1 MASASDF
8 LKKRTAAR
16 QQAESIQSSDKTPL
30 GKNDDGT
37 VTRASNFLRNKA
49 AERRA
54 VIDQQYGK
62 DAYGGSGRYEADKAQ
77 GFNSWLESVNGL
89 SSQLGSDYQS
99 RDGKFQ
105 SAADFGKYRDDNDA
119 RISVM
124 QNRANAYRTYF
135 QDNREIYGEDAV
147 NGVLSTLDQGS
158 KYLEELRGGL
168 NSEYDF
174 WSQFKDENDYNTY
187 QRGKEYAAL
196 AEKPDFAEKSQY
208 KSTANGQEKFNAWSG
223 TYSNSGFDDIAYDY
237 INRNEEARSRQ
248 MLSDIQSNAS
258 LLGLDNSERREMTD
272 DEIATFNYLY
282 AQDSAN
288 GDAEHKNAY
297 AYIDYLTG
305 DLNYRQRAKAEE
317 EWAAYAKEH
326 PVGSSAFSVLESPLK
341 GLSYLGQA
349 ADYLSDGE
357 IDQNAG
363 YNKFSYINSAIR
375 NEVNTIVEDNWGGV
389 GSFAYQTGMSMGDF
403 LLNTAIT
410 GGNQALSLAIMGTGA
425 AADATI
431 SAKDRGLSDNQAF
444 ALGTIA
450 GAAEI
455 ITEKVSLDALLDK
468 TALTKSAMGYF
479 LKNTLAEGSEEVGSD
494 IINLVADVLI
504 SKDKSEWQTSIDAY
518 EAEGMTEK
526 EAFWRA
532 VRDQAENM
540 GLDFLGGAVSG
551 GVMSGAG
558 IAINAGLN
566 EYGARRTGAEFQA
579 MGDDVVQ
586 ATIQEGLASDPSTQS
601 YKLAVQLQQKLDA
614 GQTLTN
620 AEIGRLYQANVQ
632 AIDAEDGSGDLL
644 LRAAE
649 EVTQKGRVTNNT
661 AIDILS
667 NPTAINTL
675 TQEAGL
681 NISEDMSKSQQ
692 RKAVKNAVATLAR
705 TQSDVS
711 TNARETAP
719 AATEARQAATQETVR
734 PAMQVEQ
741 QRPAAQ
747 QAYDIRRVRDAA
759 ASLGENGAKALSASY
774 DGSVRADD
782 YYAGFASYYEAGIN
796 GADMAKVDS
805 DYGSRLTEAQRFAAY
820 AAGQNDA
827 DLSLQREQQAV
838 KYAKVAGEDSGLV
851 YDDFVKQAVE
861 SGRPLQDKQG
871 RAILDAN
878 GESHVYLTAET
889 AAKVNRVAKA
899 LGVRVQFVD
908 SVRGGTANAQISGS
922 TVLVERNNEN
932 PVLAIVGHEMT
943 HRMQE
948 LAPTEYRTF
957 RDIVAQEEQDSIQ
970 KRIDS
975 YAAQGVELTYEQA
988 MDEVA
993 ADYAGRLIDDGKV
1006 LDDFIE
1012 RHRDDRTLLQ
1022 KVRDAI
1028 RSLIDKLTGAEK
1040 KKAQTAEGKL
1050 TAALEAAARQAK
1062 TLQGEGGND
1071 TMAATRNSL
1080 KEDGKD
1086 GQESET
1092 GGRPGTGSREGYGQ
1106 SADREGKG
1114 QDGRVRREL
1123 SAASGR
1129 HGGVNPS
1136 FGAKPVRSWAEGH
1149 TVEPAKG
1156 SVAYAEQRTAVDY
1169 GVPSFVV
1176 ADAAWAKNKGS
1187 TPAFSADGQIFFRET
1202 LPEKNRGMFAPHE
1215 VTHVMRQVGY
1225 KPYLDFVERTP
1236 TMLNMSDGMTRV
1248 LLNHVAEHQHT
1259 TLENA
1264 DPARLYDEFNATMY
1278 GHIAV
1283 GKADMFVDGPAAHVF
1298 HDFDAYAKEL
1308 GELHE
1313 RFKADNQ
1320 KETKF
1325 SLKTPVEETD
1335 KLLALH
1341 NKDENSILAAIK
1353 LGGLPMPSIAIVKAR
1368 DGHTKYGPISLVFSK
1383 DTIDPQLFRA
1393 NKVYGGDAWTPTAP
1407 RVDYPVNS
1415 KKASQ
1420 VEHELHR
1427 LAGDVSVAGGIFGNS
1442 AALRS
1447 MGIDDTSTRST
1458 AELAEKLAS
1467 TDTVRA
1473 AYLADQGKSLEPVK
1487 MDKVWD
1493 KFGNDT
1499 LQKVVDRLG
1508 VNTLAEIEANL
1519 ETGESVKDALGEN
1532 AEVIRDILRDYYR
1545 EQGEPMLRRMAVKRH
1560 WTDAE
1565 INERRQTRIDN
1576 SMDGVSIF
1584 TLEDI
1589 VHHAWDMYQDG
1600 GATKGEIDR
1609 MATSDALRSA
1619 VDDHAVEEW
1628 IAGKLDGLLGEA
1640 GIYNGKDPYTPS
1652 GNLRSFSQ
1660 LHYAY
1665 TLENIVKAMKEGQEE
1680 RGGNTWGAS
1689 AKTLQSVATPEYRS
1703 IQEIKADS
1711 GRLGMDEGAEYEAKL
1726 QAIDDQIGSIIT
1738 KIKQGN
1744 KAHSDN
1750 SFVESDI
1757 IGSILMETSKGKRTV
1772 DAIMRAFS
1780 KEGYKISSQTAQD
1793 IQAVYQAAAEM
1804 PTGYFEAKPQRA
1816 VGFDEVLA
1824 AVIPDD
1830 SSKKLRDGLEQA
1842 GVRMLEY
1849 KTGDDADRLAKIN
1862 SVEGARF
1869 SLKTVP
1875 PVKPTSDDWKPG
1887 ATFDEVKAAHPTLFA
1902 LDADEAD
1909 TRNPTQISG
1918 TVKSY
1923 RKIYDAL
1930 QAENFDG
1937 TILDASSGLGYGTR
1951 AGREEYG
1958 FDVDDI
1964 EPFPDAK
1971 YQPNYTDYSALD
1983 KTYDVII
1990 SNAVLNVMPQ
2000 DLRDAMV
2007 VKIGEMLN
2015 PGGRAFIN
2023 VRGTDVKNAGS
2034 KVAIN
2039 DDLMEYFISNTGSYQ
2054 KGFTSKELVSYLKD
2068 ALGDGFTV
2076 EPTRK
2081 FGAVSAIVTRDGDRL
2096 SLKGRDIL
2104 QENAAL
2110 QEENRLLREQMKDY
2124 IAIQRRNGK
2133 LQESRDYW
2141 QGQTRRTRRVTTDKK
2156 AVTAA
2161 AKQLI
2166 QNYGADIAVKD
2177 IQGDLQSLYDYIA
2190 SGYDGKD
2197 ELTYTEARRR
2207 AEDIAETLVSN
2218 AVAVDSDMY
2227 DAYSDLRDYL
2237 RTTKIIYGKEYHG
2250 DIADYGDFRKR
2261 QFGRLNLGSEGHTNI
2276 DQVYQELSSRWPEF
2290 FSEQEQ
2296 THPTDQLL
2304 HIVEV
2309 LDGISEINEYNP
2321 FSRYMDQ
2328 AVTGAA
2334 NEIMETFFDLPQ
2346 ARKTFADRQALKL
2359 ENAKAKG
2366 REQVQKVREQYTTR
2380 LAELREQNRQRVQ
2393 NAIAKEREARERQ
2406 MGALKDRYAAKDAA
2420 GRERR
2425 AARELRAKITRH
2437 ASALSQKLLR
2447 PSDQHHIPEA
2457 MRGSVA
2463 AMLESIN
2470 QESQYTLDENGKRVK
2485 DGSGAPTKR
2494 TEAFRALKEQYAKI
2508 VAEGGDMVIDP
2519 SLLGSDADG
2528 IKGGFDAVIAM
2539 KDTKLADMSV
2549 AQLQTVWQVVKAVE
2563 HSVNTAG
2570 KVLSKAKYARTA
2582 DWAQA
2587 ISIGTSS
2594 RRAKNSL
2601 TRNHALIDLETPYTF
2616 FSHYGEAGKAVYR
2629 MLRDAQDQQQLMVDH
2644 VAEEVRKIVDPKTV
2658 KKLEATTHT
2667 FTTERGEKLTLSTAQ
2682 VMELYELV
2690 KRKQAHDHLLK
2701 GGVVQP
2707 EIKTS
2712 QIRRGTD
2719 SIRLTEGD
2727 LVNITGT
2734 LTPEQVKIADGLQGL
2749 TRGVLADYG
2758 NKASM
2763 EAYGYKKFTESDYW
2777 PIKSAKEG
2785 LHSNIEKGG
2794 NNTRSIKNIGMAKT
2808 TIPHV
2813 SNALDL
2819 AGIFTTFANH
2829 ASDMTD
2835 YASWLCTMEDINRL
2849 FNYQFRDE
2857 EGNPTG
2863 KTIKGLLDRVGGPGS
2878 QKYWHNLMEDIQNGI
2893 NAPGDS
2899 PMWDIAGKTIGGFK
2913 GAAVGANIR
2922 VVIQQPTAFFRAAA
2936 VLDPQDMARGLARG
2950 VTRGSG
2956 WKKALQYS
2964 PIAMR
2969 KDAGGFDI
2977 SSPYKMTETLF
2988 DNRTNVRKLNDALS
3002 APAGAADAVTWGKLW
3017 NACEWATAR
3026 EHQGLTKGS
3035 EAFYRQT
3042 AKLFAEVIDQ
3052 TQVVDG
3058 VLQRSNIMRSSNA
3071 VVKQATSFMGEP
3083 IMSLNLLMRAYDQ
3096 VRYEQNSQKR
3106 GKAIKTMGRAATALV
3121 VTNVVNALAQSLI
3134 DAMRDDDE
3142 DKKYWERFRA
3152 AFTGIS
3158 GDEETPWEKA
3168 WNAIMEGNVGSNMN
3182 PLGQIPF
3189 VKDAL
3194 SIMQGY
3200 DVSRTEMEI
3209 VSDLIQAGQTAIQS
3223 ADGQGKRTRA
3233 YALKGLLAA
3242 CAKMFGIP
3250 ASNLTR
3256 DMWGLARSAAVETG
3270 NIPLQY
3276 EMEKAIYNISNTGNK
3291 NRYYAILYR
3300 ALEQGDMDT
3309 YQHIRDDLMN
3319 SMGVDGASIDSAMR
3333 SRYNKAVEK
3342 DPDYTLPQRARDL
3355 IGSRDKYVPVKEKEE
3370 TFGADDLGSSAYR
3383 AYSDQRA
3390 NDYRSMAD
3398 DLASSPIFRGMDDET
3413 RDKVLKAAYDLAD
3426 KSALADHSDGQ
3437 YEVSTKWM
3445 AQADDAEAQ
3454 GIEPWEYVLFHT
3466 AYNEMEGTKDA
3477 DGKTVKGEAKSDHV
3491 REWLEDFSGLTDEQR
3506 AFLWGTVYTSE
3517 W

>member
-1 MASASDF
+1 MALTLKQTGTGKTWTSGSRKQEENKQTTGANTAPAAAPSAAPARRTQTWQAGGLT
-8 LKKRTAAR
+8 LKRENAELPTVPQVTAEKPAEKRGFFSRLGDTIRGGAKGSLASNSNAMSTFYAMGQGGRDAQNREYLAEYSHNLERAKLDMDAMLAENKEKPGSWNERDIQSQQYIIDDWQRKYDAMAKVLDEQVQQKATQASYELADDIQQSSAQDIERAKEGLGGVGRVLVDAGASMTQTALDTAANALLGTPGSKGAFAMR
-16 QQAESIQSSDKTPL
+16 AFGGATQQARQDNPNSTL
-30 GKNDDGT
+30 GQQGLYGGA
-37 VTRASNFLRNKA
+37 VA
-49 AERRA
+49 AKE
-54 VIDQQYGK
+54 VITEMMFNIALPFSH
-62 DAYGGSGRYEADKAQ
+62 AYGGGALD
-77 GFNSWLESVNGL
+77 
-89 SSQLGSDYQS
+89 
-99 RDGKFQ
+99 
-105 SAADFGKYRDDNDA
+105 
-119 RISVM
+119 
-124 QNRANAYRTYF
+124 
-135 QDNREIYGEDAV
+135 DAV
-147 NGVLSTLDQGS
+147 
-158 KYLEELRGGL
+158 ERGIRSAV
-168 NSEYDF
+168 NRFAKTDA
-174 WSQFKDENDYNTY
+174 
-187 QRGKEYAAL
+187 GK
-196 AEKPDFAEKSQY
+196 
-208 KSTANGQEKFNAWSG
+208 
-223 TYSNSGFDDIAYDY
+223 
-237 INRNEEARSRQ
+237 R
-248 MLSDIQSNAS
+248 
-258 LLGLDNSERREMTD
+258 
-272 DEIATFNYLY
+272 
-282 AQDSAN
+282 
-288 GDAEHKNAY
+288 
-297 AYIDYLTG
+297 
-305 DLNYRQRAKAEE
+305 
-317 EWAAYAKEH
+317 
-326 PVGSSAFSVLESPLK
+326 V
-341 GLSYLGQA
+341 
-349 ADYLSDGE
+349 
-357 IDQNAG
+357 
-363 YNKFSYINSAIR
+363 
-375 NEVNTIVEDNWGGV
+375 
-389 GSFAYQTGMSMGDF
+389 
-403 LLNTAIT
+403 
-410 GGNQALSLAIMGTGA
+410 
-425 AADATI
+425 
-431 SAKDRGLSDNQAF
+431 
-444 ALGTIA
+444 
-450 GAAEI
+450 
-455 ITEKVSLDALLDK
+455 
-468 TALTKSAMGYF
+468 
-479 LKNTLAEGSEEVGSD
+479 
-494 IINLVADVLI
+494 
-504 SKDKSEWQTSIDAY
+504 
-518 EAEGMTEK
+518 
-526 EAFWRA
+526 
-532 VRDQAENM
+532 
-540 GLDFLGGAVSG
+540 LGGALTFGAGAVGEGLEEFIGDWMEWQMPHIYGGDAASAGETLENSLYDFLVGAASGMMG
-551 GVMSGAG
+551 GVITPATYHYNVG
-558 IAINAGLN
+558 
-566 EYGARRTGAEFQA
+566 ETGAQQETTAPTPQTEATPQA
-579 MGDDVVQ
+579 TAANELLTQAAEQASQNGSIHGKMADRILADQDAMAALEQAAGQVVQ
-586 ATIQEGLASDPSTQS
+586 
-601 YKLAVQLQQKLDA
+601 
-614 GQTLTN
+614 
-620 AEIGRLYQANVQ
+620 
-632 AIDAEDGSGDLL
+632 DGM
-644 LRAAE
+644 
-649 EVTQKGRVTNNT
+649 T
-661 AIDILS
+661 
-667 NPTAINTL
+667 
-675 TQEAGL
+675 
-681 NISEDMSKSQQ
+681 KSQQ

-759 ASLGENGAKALSASY
+759 ASLGENGAKALTASY

-820 AAGQNDA
+820 SAGQNDA
-827 DLSLQREQQAV
+827 ALSLQREQQAA

-878 GESHVYLTAET
+878 GESRVYLTAET

-1106 SADREGKG
+1106 STDREGKG

-1313 RFKADNQ
+1313 RFKAANQ

-1325 SLKTPVEETD
+1325 SLKAPVEETD

-1447 MGIDDTSTRST
+1447 VGIDDTSTRST
-1458 AELAEKLAS
+1458 AELAERLAS

-1545 EQGEPMLRRMAVKRH
+1545 EQGEPMLRRMAAKRH

-1589 VHHAWDMYQDG
+1589 VRHAWDMYQDG

-1830 SSKKLRDGLEQA
+1830 SSQKLRDGLEQA

-1862 SVEGARF
+1862 SVDDARF
-1869 SLKTVP
+1869 SLK
-1875 PVKPTSDDWKPG
+1875 
-1887 ATFDEVKAAHPTLFA
+1887 A
-1902 LDADEAD
+1902 
-1909 TRNPTQISG
+1909 G
-1918 TVKSY
+1918 TESKS
-1923 RKIYDAL
+1923 
-1930 QAENFDG
+1930 
-1937 TILDASSGLGYGTR
+1937 
-1951 AGREEYG
+1951 
-1958 FDVDDI
+1958 V
-1964 EPFPDAK
+1964 
-1971 YQPNYTDYSALD
+1971 
-1983 KTYDVII
+1983 
-1990 SNAVLNVMPQ
+1990 
-2000 DLRDAMV
+2000 
-2007 VKIGEMLN
+2007 
-2015 PGGRAFIN
+2015 
-2023 VRGTDVKNAGS
+2023 
-2034 KVAIN
+2034 
-2039 DDLMEYFISNTGSYQ
+2039 
-2054 KGFTSKELVSYLKD
+2054 
-2068 ALGDGFTV
+2068 
-2076 EPTRK
+2076 
-2081 FGAVSAIVTRDGDRL
+2081 
-2096 SLKGRDIL
+2096 
-2104 QENAAL
+2104 AAL

-2141 QGQTRRTRRVTTDKK
+2141 QGQTRRTQRVTTDKK

-2346 ARKTFADRQALKL
+2346 TRKTFADRQALKL

-2425 AARELRAKITRH
+2425 AARELRAKIIRH

-2485 DGSGAPTKR
+2485 DGGGTPTKR
-2494 TEAFRALKEQYAKI
+2494 TEAFRALKEQYTKI

-2587 ISIGTSS
+2587 LSIGTSS

-2667 FTTERGEKLTLSTAQ
+2667 FTTERGEELTLSTAQ

-2808 TIPHV
+2808 TMPHA

-2863 KTIKGLLDRVGGPGS
+2863 KTIMGLLDRVGGPGS

-2977 SSPYKMTETLF
+2977 SSPYRMTETLF

-3189 VKDAL
+3189 VKNAL

-3209 VSDLIQAGQTAIQS
+3209 ASDLIQAGQTAIQS

-3242 CAKMFGIP
+3242 GAKMFGIP

-3256 DMWGLARSAAVETG
+3256 DMWGLARSAVVETG
-3270 NIPLQY
+3270 NVPLQY

-3355 IGSRDKYVPVKEKEE
+3355 IGSRDKYAPAKEKEE

-3398 DLASSPIFRGMDDET
+3398 DLAGSPIFQGMDDET

-3426 KSALADHSDGQ
+3426 KSALEDHSDGQ
-3437 YEVSTKWM
+3437 YEISSKWM

-3506 AFLWGTVYTSE
+3506 AFLWGTVYTSQ

>member
-1 MASASDF
+1 MALTLKQTGTGKTWTSGSRKQEENKQTTGANTAPAAAPSAAPARRTQTWQAGGLT
-8 LKKRTAAR
+8 LKRENAELPTVPQVTAEKPAEKRGFFSRLGDTIRGGAKGSLASNSNAMSTFYAMGQGGRDAQNREYLAEYSHNLERAKLDMDAMLAENKEKPGSWNERDIQSQQYIIDDWQRKYDAMAKVLDEQVQQKATQASYELADDIQQSSAQDIERAKEGLGGVGRVLVDAGASMTQTALDTAANALLGTPGSKGAFAMR
-16 QQAESIQSSDKTPL
+16 AFGGATQQARQDNPNSTL
-30 GKNDDGT
+30 GQQGLYGGA
-37 VTRASNFLRNKA
+37 VA
-49 AERRA
+49 AKE
-54 VIDQQYGK
+54 VITEMMFNIALPFSH
-62 DAYGGSGRYEADKAQ
+62 AYGGGALD
-77 GFNSWLESVNGL
+77 
-89 SSQLGSDYQS
+89 
-99 RDGKFQ
+99 
-105 SAADFGKYRDDNDA
+105 
-119 RISVM
+119 
-124 QNRANAYRTYF
+124 
-135 QDNREIYGEDAV
+135 DAV
-147 NGVLSTLDQGS
+147 
-158 KYLEELRGGL
+158 ERGIRSAV
-168 NSEYDF
+168 NRFAKTDA
-174 WSQFKDENDYNTY
+174 
-187 QRGKEYAAL
+187 GK
-196 AEKPDFAEKSQY
+196 
-208 KSTANGQEKFNAWSG
+208 
-223 TYSNSGFDDIAYDY
+223 
-237 INRNEEARSRQ
+237 R
-248 MLSDIQSNAS
+248 
-258 LLGLDNSERREMTD
+258 
-272 DEIATFNYLY
+272 
-282 AQDSAN
+282 
-288 GDAEHKNAY
+288 
-297 AYIDYLTG
+297 
-305 DLNYRQRAKAEE
+305 
-317 EWAAYAKEH
+317 
-326 PVGSSAFSVLESPLK
+326 V
-341 GLSYLGQA
+341 
-349 ADYLSDGE
+349 
-357 IDQNAG
+357 
-363 YNKFSYINSAIR
+363 
-375 NEVNTIVEDNWGGV
+375 
-389 GSFAYQTGMSMGDF
+389 
-403 LLNTAIT
+403 
-410 GGNQALSLAIMGTGA
+410 
-425 AADATI
+425 
-431 SAKDRGLSDNQAF
+431 
-444 ALGTIA
+444 
-450 GAAEI
+450 
-455 ITEKVSLDALLDK
+455 
-468 TALTKSAMGYF
+468 
-479 LKNTLAEGSEEVGSD
+479 
-494 IINLVADVLI
+494 
-504 SKDKSEWQTSIDAY
+504 
-518 EAEGMTEK
+518 
-526 EAFWRA
+526 
-532 VRDQAENM
+532 
-540 GLDFLGGAVSG
+540 LGGALTFGAGAVGEGLEEFIGDWMEWQMPRIYGGDVASAGETLENSLYDFLVGATSGMMGGVITPDTYHYNVGETAVQQETTAPTPQAEAAPQTTAANELLTQAAEQASQNGSVSG
-551 GVMSGAG
+551 KTADRILADQDAMAALEQAAG
-558 IAINAGLN
+558 
-566 EYGARRTGAEFQA
+566 Q
-579 MGDDVVQ
+579 VVQ
-586 ATIQEGLASDPSTQS
+586 
-601 YKLAVQLQQKLDA
+601 
-614 GQTLTN
+614 
-620 AEIGRLYQANVQ
+620 
-632 AIDAEDGSGDLL
+632 DGM
-644 LRAAE
+644 
-649 EVTQKGRVTNNT
+649 T
-661 AIDILS
+661 
-667 NPTAINTL
+667 
-675 TQEAGL
+675 
-681 NISEDMSKSQQ
+681 KSQQ
-692 RKAVKNAVATLAR
+692 RKAVKNAVAALAR

-711 TNARETAP
+711 TNARETAL
-719 AATEARQAATQETVR
+719 AATEARQTATQEAVR

-759 ASLGENGAKALSASY
+759 ASLGENGAKALTASY

-820 AAGQNDA
+820 SAGQNDA
-827 DLSLQREQQAV
+827 ALSLQREQQAA
-838 KYAKVAGEDSGLV
+838 KYAKVAREDSGLV

-878 GESHVYLTAET
+878 GESRVYLTAET

-957 RDIVAQEEQDSIQ
+957 RDIAAQEEQDSIQ

-1062 TLQGEGGND
+1062 TLQGEGDND

-1123 SAASGR
+1123 SVASGR

-1176 ADAAWAKNKGS
+1176 ADATWAKNKGS

-1313 RFKADNQ
+1313 RFKAANQ

-1325 SLKTPVEETD
+1325 SLKAPVEETD

-1447 MGIDDTSTRST
+1447 VGIDDTSTRST

-1589 VHHAWDMYQDG
+1589 VRHAWDMYQDG

-1830 SSKKLRDGLEQA
+1830 SSQKLRDGLEQA

-1862 SVEGARF
+1862 SVDDARF
-1869 SLKTVP
+1869 SLK
-1875 PVKPTSDDWKPG
+1875 
-1887 ATFDEVKAAHPTLFA
+1887 A
-1902 LDADEAD
+1902 
-1909 TRNPTQISG
+1909 G
-1918 TVKSY
+1918 TESKSV
-1923 RKIYDAL
+1923 
-1930 QAENFDG
+1930 
-1937 TILDASSGLGYGTR
+1937 AS
-1951 AGREEYG
+1951 
-1958 FDVDDI
+1958 
-1964 EPFPDAK
+1964 
-1971 YQPNYTDYSALD
+1971 
-1983 KTYDVII
+1983 
-1990 SNAVLNVMPQ
+1990 
-2000 DLRDAMV
+2000 
-2007 VKIGEMLN
+2007 
-2015 PGGRAFIN
+2015 
-2023 VRGTDVKNAGS
+2023 
-2034 KVAIN
+2034 
-2039 DDLMEYFISNTGSYQ
+2039 
-2054 KGFTSKELVSYLKD
+2054 
-2068 ALGDGFTV
+2068 
-2076 EPTRK
+2076 
-2081 FGAVSAIVTRDGDRL
+2081 
-2096 SLKGRDIL
+2096 
-2104 QENAAL
+2104 L

-2141 QGQTRRTRRVTTDKK
+2141 QGQTRRTQRVTTDKK

-2207 AEDIAETLVSN
+2207 AEDIAEILVSN

-2346 ARKTFADRQALKL
+2346 TRKTFADRQALKL

-2393 NAIAKEREARERQ
+2393 NAIAKERETRERQ

-2470 QESQYTLDENGKRVK
+2470 LESQYSIDPETGKRAK
-2485 DGSGAPTKR
+2485 NADGDPTKR
-2494 TEAFRALKEQYAKI
+2494 TEAFRALREQYEAISKGRTDFDG
-2508 VAEGGDMVIDP
+2508 VVDPDLLDNLAEVI
-2519 SLLGSDADG
+2519 S
-2528 IKGGFDAVIAM
+2528 M
-2539 KDTKLADMSV
+2539 KNVRLADMSV
-2549 AQLQTVWQVVKAVE
+2549 NQLATVWQTVRAIEQSISTANKLLGKSRFAGVLELADAIRQSSATKRTKGNWRGPAGWGDRLLNLDMMNPLTFLHQFGAGGDALYRELQEARDNRTSILAETVDQAQKAV
-2563 HSVNTAG
+2563 
-2570 KVLSKAKYARTA
+2570 
-2582 DWAQA
+2582 
-2587 ISIGTSS
+2587 
-2594 RRAKNSL
+2594 
-2601 TRNHALIDLETPYTF
+2601 
-2616 FSHYGEAGKAVYR
+2616 GKADVEA
-2629 MLRDAQDQQQLMVDH
+2629 LR
-2644 VAEEVRKIVDPKTV
+2644 
-2658 KKLEATTHT
+2658 KKTHT
-2667 FTTERGEKLTLSTAQ
+2667 FHTEGGELKLTTAQ
-2682 VMELYELV
+2682 LMALYELN
-2690 KRKQAHDHLLK
+2690 KRKQAQDHIYK
-2701 GGVVQP
+2701 GGIRATAQDSGVSRS
-2707 EIKTS
+2707 KTARENLAAALGKVDAPAAGVKVS
-2712 QIRRGTD
+2712 QAD
-2719 SIRLTEGD
+2719 VAAMLSELTEEE
-2727 LVNITGT
+2727 I
-2734 LTPEQVKIADGLQGL
+2734 KIADGLQAIMQGY
-2749 TRGVLADYG
+2749 LAQEG
-2758 NKASM
+2758 NRESM
-2763 EAYGYKKFTESDYW
+2763 KVYGYQKFTEKDYFPISSDPHQVMDKIGDVLEGGGKRPRSIAEW
-2777 PIKSAKEG
+2777 GSAKGTVDKANNG
-2785 LHSNIEKGG
+2785 LLLGDIFDVFAQHAVD
-2794 NNTRSIKNIGMAKT
+2794 MAT
-2808 TIPHV
+2808 
-2813 SNALDL
+2813 
-2819 AGIFTTFANH
+2819 
-2829 ASDMTD
+2829 
-2835 YASWLCTMEDINRL
+2835 YASHLGVMEDMNRVRN
-2849 FNYQFRDE
+2849 FTFRDG
-2857 EGNPTG
+2857 EGNRTG
-2863 KTIKGLLDRVGGPGS
+2863 TMGDIIQRVTGQG
-2878 QKYWHNLMEDIQNGI
+2878 
-2893 NAPGDS
+2893 
-2899 PMWDIAGKTIGGFK
+2899 
-2913 GAAVGANIR
+2913 GAAYLNKLLQDVSAGTAKDSVTGLAKLTANYKAASVGLNMR
-2922 VVIQQPTAFFRAAA
+2922 VALQQPTSYLRAAA
-2936 VLDPQDMARGLARG
+2936 VLDPKYLADPRVLKKG
-2950 VTRGSG
+2950 G
-2956 WKKALQYS
+2956 WEKALKNA
-2964 PIAMR
+2964 PIAR
-2969 KDAGGFDI
+2969 WKDWGNFEINQGRQIQDLMFNTD
-2977 SSPYKMTETLF
+2977 S
-2988 DNRTNVRKLNDALS
+2988 KLDRARNFSMKL
-3002 APAGAADAVTWGKLW
+3002 AGAMDSLTWGRIW
-3017 NACEWATAR
+3017 NACELEVMDKR
-3026 EHQGLTKGS
+3026 PSLTRGS
-3035 EAFYRQT
+3035 AAFNEAVAQRFT
-3042 AKLFAEVIDQ
+3042 DVVDQ
-3052 TQVVDG
+3052 TQVVDN
-3058 VLQRSNIMRSSNA
+3058 VLGRSQIMRSGDNLA
-3071 VVKQATSFMGEP
+3071 KMATSYMGEP
-3083 IMSLNLLMRAYDQ
+3083 TQSYNLVYRAFRDWSQ
-3096 VRYEQNSQKR
+3096 EQDNAKR
-3106 GKAIKTMGRAATALV
+3106 TAAKKRLGRAVVALTASQFA
-3121 VTNVVNALAQSLI
+3121 NAIAQALW
-3134 DAMRDDDE
+3134 DAVRDDEDR
-3142 DKKYWERFRA
+3142 DKKYWERVLGNILPNFA
-3152 AFTGIS
+3152 
-3158 GDEETPWEKA
+3158 D
-3168 WNAIMEGNVGSNMN
+3168 NANPVGMV
-3182 PLGQIPF
+3182 PYL
-3189 VKDAL
+3189 KDIL
-3194 SIMQGY
+3194 SVMQGY
-3200 DVSRTEMEI
+3200 DVKRMDMEAI
-3209 VSDLIQAGQTAIQS
+3209 TSFISACQNMSKAINGEGRYTLAGASANLIAETARIFGLPAAAVKRDLVAI
-3223 ADGQGKRTRA
+3223 
-3233 YALKGLLAA
+3233 
-3242 CAKMFGIP
+3242 
-3250 ASNLTR
+3250 
-3256 DMWGLARSAAVETG
+3256 ARSVGVETG
-3270 NIPLQY
+3270 DWYFQY
-3276 EMEKAIYNISNTGNK
+3276 QLEKALNSVGYSGN
-3291 NRYYAILYR
+3291 RGEFYDIAFG
-3300 ALEQGDMDT
+3300 ALQDGEMDVYQRITQDLMEQGVKAKT
-3309 YQHIRDDLMN
+3309 IE
-3319 SMGVDGASIDSAMR
+3319 SAMR
-3333 SRYNKAVEK
+3333 DRLKAAQEE
-3342 DPDYTLPQRARDL
+3342 DESFTISQEARDL
-3355 IGSRDKYVPVKEKEE
+3355 IASRDRYAPDTQEE
-3370 TFGADDLGSSAYR
+3370 DDDSFTAESLDAASYQRYAT
-3383 AYSDQRA
+3383 QRA
-3390 NDYRSMAD
+3390 ANYREMAD
-3398 DLASSPIFRGMDDET
+3398 TLEGYDTFAGLDDEVK
-3413 RDKVLKAAYDLAD
+3413 DKVLEAAYTLAD
-3426 KSALADHSDGQ
+3426 KTALAANSGGQ
-3437 YEVSTKWM
+3437 YEADTKWM
-3445 AQADDAEAQ
+3445 LWATGGAEHGVDETEAL
-3454 GIEPWEYVLFHT
+3454 LFKAAFDMT
-3466 AYNEMEGTKDA
+3466 EGDKDEN
-3477 DGKTVKGEAKSDHV
+3477 GKTVSGSKKGNVLEAAA
-3491 REWLEDFSGLTDEQR
+3491 EMMPWLTDEE
-3506 AFLWGTVYTSE
+3506 LDYLKSNYWKS
-3517 W
+3517 

>member
-282 AQDSAN
+282 AQDTAN

-317 EWAAYAKEH
+317 EWATYAKEH

-375 NEVNTIVEDNWGGV
+375 DEVNTIVEDNWGGV

-692 RKAVKNAVATLAR
+692 RKAVKNAVAALAR

-719 AATEARQAATQETVR
+719 AATEARQTATQETVR

-747 QAYDIRRVRDAA
+747 QAYDIRRVQDAA

-796 GADMAKVDS
+796 GADMARVDS

-820 AAGQNDA
+820 SAGQNDA
-827 DLSLQREQQAV
+827 ALSLQREQQAA

-878 GESHVYLTAET
+878 GESRVYLTAET

-1264 DPARLYDEFNATMY
+1264 DLARLYDEFNATMY
-1278 GHIAV
+1278 GHIAA

-1407 RVDYPVNS
+1407 QVDYPVNS

-1427 LAGDVSVAGGIFGNS
+1427 LAGDASVAGGIFGNS

-1560 WTDAE
+1560 WTVAE

-1609 MATSDALRSA
+1609 MATSDALRNA

-1862 SVEGARF
+1862 SVDDARF
-1869 SLKTVP
+1869 SLK
-1875 PVKPTSDDWKPG
+1875 
-1887 ATFDEVKAAHPTLFA
+1887 A
-1902 LDADEAD
+1902 
-1909 TRNPTQISG
+1909 G
-1918 TVKSY
+1918 TESKS
-1923 RKIYDAL
+1923 
-1930 QAENFDG
+1930 
-1937 TILDASSGLGYGTR
+1937 
-1951 AGREEYG
+1951 
-1958 FDVDDI
+1958 V
-1964 EPFPDAK
+1964 
-1971 YQPNYTDYSALD
+1971 
-1983 KTYDVII
+1983 
-1990 SNAVLNVMPQ
+1990 
-2000 DLRDAMV
+2000 
-2007 VKIGEMLN
+2007 
-2015 PGGRAFIN
+2015 
-2023 VRGTDVKNAGS
+2023 
-2034 KVAIN
+2034 
-2039 DDLMEYFISNTGSYQ
+2039 
-2054 KGFTSKELVSYLKD
+2054 
-2068 ALGDGFTV
+2068 
-2076 EPTRK
+2076 
-2081 FGAVSAIVTRDGDRL
+2081 
-2096 SLKGRDIL
+2096 
-2104 QENAAL
+2104 AAL

-2141 QGQTRRTRRVTTDKK
+2141 QGQTRRTQRVTTDKK

-2346 ARKTFADRQALKL
+2346 TRKTFADRQALKL

-2425 AARELRAKITRH
+2425 AARELRAKIIRH

-2485 DGSGAPTKR
+2485 DGSGTPTKR

-2667 FTTERGEKLTLSTAQ
+2667 FTTERGEELTLSTAQ

-2808 TIPHV
+2808 TMPHA

-2977 SSPYKMTETLF
+2977 SSPYRMTETLF

-3242 CAKMFGIP
+3242 GAKMFGIP

-3270 NIPLQY
+3270 NVPLQY

-3355 IGSRDKYVPVKEKEE
+3355 IGSRDKYAPAKEKEE

-3390 NDYRSMAD
+3390 SDYRSMAD
-3398 DLASSPIFRGMDDET
+3398 DLTSSPIFQGMDDET

-3491 REWLEDFSGLTDEQR
+3491 REWLEGFSGLTDEQR

>member
-119 RISVM
+119 RISVL

-282 AQDSAN
+282 AQDTAN

-468 TALTKSAMGYF
+468 TTLTKSAMGYF

-504 SKDKSEWQTSIDAY
+504 SKDKSEWRTSIDAY

-566 EYGARRTGAEFQA
+566 EYGARRTGSEFQA

-711 TNARETAP
+711 VNARETTP
-719 AATEARQAATQETVR
+719 TTTETQQAATQETVR

-820 AAGQNDA
+820 SAGQNDA
-827 DLSLQREQQAV
+827 TLSLQREQQAA

-861 SGRPLQDKQG
+861 SGRTVTDV
-871 RAILDAN
+871 N
-878 GESHVYLTAET
+878 GENRVYLTAET
-889 AAKVNRVAKA
+889 AAKVNNVAKA

-922 TVLVERNNEN
+922 TVLVERNNPN

-957 RDIVAQEEQDSIQ
+957 RDIVAQEEQGSIQ
-970 KRIDS
+970 KRIDA

-1071 TMAATRNSL
+1071 TMAATRHSM
-1080 KEDGKD
+1080 KEDGED
-1086 GQESET
+1086 GPEGTQGTGRFVREGAQNRQGGQAVQGTSAEILRGDAVPR
-1092 GGRPGTGSREGYGQ
+1092 GGR
-1106 SADREGKG
+1106 
-1114 QDGRVRREL
+1114 
-1123 SAASGR
+1123 
-1129 HGGVNPS
+1129 GGLTAS
-1136 FGAKPVRSWAEGH
+1136 FGQKPVRSWAEGH

-1156 SVAYAEQRTAVDY
+1156 SVAYTEQQTAMDY

-1176 ADAAWAKNKGS
+1176 ADAAWAKNKGN
-1187 TPAFSADGQIFFRET
+1187 TPAFSAGGQIFFRET
-1202 LPEKNRGMFAPHE
+1202 MPEKNRGMFATHE
-1215 VTHVMRQVGY
+1215 ITHVMKQMGY
-1225 KPYLDFVERTP
+1225 TPYLDFVAKTP
-1236 TMLNMSDGMTRV
+1236 DMLDMS
-1248 LLNHVAEHQHT
+1248 
-1259 TLENA
+1259 TLEARILLEHSAKHRGVDLLDTALSEA
-1264 DPARLYDEFNATMY
+1264 DRLKVYDELNATLY
-1278 GHIAV
+1278 GHISS
-1283 GKADMFVDGPAAHVF
+1283 GKMDGLNEVLHKAF
-1298 HDFDAYAKEL
+1298 HDFDTYAKEL

-1313 RFKADNQ
+1313 RFKADNR

-1325 SLKTPVEETD
+1325 SLKAPVEETD

-1341 NKDENSILAAIK
+1341 NKDENSILAALK

-1589 VHHAWDMYQDG
+1589 VRHAWDMYQDG

-1862 SVEGARF
+1862 SVEDARF
-1869 SLKTVP
+1869 SLK
-1875 PVKPTSDDWKPG
+1875 
-1887 ATFDEVKAAHPTLFA
+1887 A
-1902 LDADEAD
+1902 
-1909 TRNPTQISG
+1909 G
-1918 TVKSY
+1918 TESKSV
-1923 RKIYDAL
+1923 
-1930 QAENFDG
+1930 
-1937 TILDASSGLGYGTR
+1937 AS
-1951 AGREEYG
+1951 
-1958 FDVDDI
+1958 
-1964 EPFPDAK
+1964 
-1971 YQPNYTDYSALD
+1971 
-1983 KTYDVII
+1983 
-1990 SNAVLNVMPQ
+1990 
-2000 DLRDAMV
+2000 
-2007 VKIGEMLN
+2007 
-2015 PGGRAFIN
+2015 
-2023 VRGTDVKNAGS
+2023 
-2034 KVAIN
+2034 
-2039 DDLMEYFISNTGSYQ
+2039 
-2054 KGFTSKELVSYLKD
+2054 
-2068 ALGDGFTV
+2068 
-2076 EPTRK
+2076 
-2081 FGAVSAIVTRDGDRL
+2081 
-2096 SLKGRDIL
+2096 
-2104 QENAAL
+2104 L

-2141 QGQTRRTRRVTTDKK
+2141 QGQTRRTQRVTTDKK

-2359 ENAKAKG
+2359 ENAKVKG

-2485 DGSGAPTKR
+2485 DGRGTPTKR

>member
-1 MASASDF
+1 MAVTISQKSTGKSWSSTGQKRDVDTKAANQGQAGAAQAAPGYSKTETADGVREQWNSGKVTISRTVKPTTPQATAEKPAEKRGFFSRLGDTIRGGAKGSLASNSNAMSTFYAMGQGGRDAQNREYLAEYSHNLERAKLDMDAMLAENKEKPGSWNERDIQSQQYIIDDWQRKYDAMAKVLDEQVQQKATQASYELADDIQQSSAQDIERAKEGLGGVGRVLVDAGASMTQTTLDTAANALLGTPGSMGAFAMRAFGGGTQQARQDNPNSTLEQQVLYGTASAAKEVFTEKMFNIALPFSH
-8 LKKRTAAR
+8 
-16 QQAESIQSSDKTPL
+16 
-30 GKNDDGT
+30 
-37 VTRASNFLRNKA
+37 
-49 AERRA
+49 
-54 VIDQQYGK
+54 
-62 DAYGGSGRYEADKAQ
+62 AYGGGA
-77 GFNSWLESVNGL
+77 L
-89 SSQLGSDYQS
+89 
-99 RDGKFQ
+99 
-105 SAADFGKYRDDNDA
+105 DDTVE
-119 RISVM
+119 RGIRS
-124 QNRANAYRTYF
+124 
-135 QDNREIYGEDAV
+135 AV
-147 NGVLSTLDQGS
+147 NRFAKTDA
-158 KYLEELRGGL
+158 
-168 NSEYDF
+168 
-174 WSQFKDENDYNTY
+174 
-187 QRGKEYAAL
+187 GK
-196 AEKPDFAEKSQY
+196 
-208 KSTANGQEKFNAWSG
+208 
-223 TYSNSGFDDIAYDY
+223 
-237 INRNEEARSRQ
+237 R
-248 MLSDIQSNAS
+248 
-258 LLGLDNSERREMTD
+258 
-272 DEIATFNYLY
+272 
-282 AQDSAN
+282 
-288 GDAEHKNAY
+288 
-297 AYIDYLTG
+297 
-305 DLNYRQRAKAEE
+305 
-317 EWAAYAKEH
+317 
-326 PVGSSAFSVLESPLK
+326 V
-341 GLSYLGQA
+341 
-349 ADYLSDGE
+349 
-357 IDQNAG
+357 
-363 YNKFSYINSAIR
+363 
-375 NEVNTIVEDNWGGV
+375 
-389 GSFAYQTGMSMGDF
+389 
-403 LLNTAIT
+403 
-410 GGNQALSLAIMGTGA
+410 
-425 AADATI
+425 
-431 SAKDRGLSDNQAF
+431 
-444 ALGTIA
+444 
-450 GAAEI
+450 
-455 ITEKVSLDALLDK
+455 
-468 TALTKSAMGYF
+468 
-479 LKNTLAEGSEEVGSD
+479 
-494 IINLVADVLI
+494 
-504 SKDKSEWQTSIDAY
+504 
-518 EAEGMTEK
+518 
-526 EAFWRA
+526 
-532 VRDQAENM
+532 
-540 GLDFLGGAVSG
+540 LGGALTFGAGAVSEGLEEFIGDWMEWQMPRIYGGDVASAGETLENSLYDFLVGATSGMMG
-551 GVMSGAG
+551 GVITPATYHYNVGETSAQQEAAAPTPQAEAAPQATAANELLAQAAEQASQNGSIHGKMADRILADQDAMAALEQAAG
-558 IAINAGLN
+558 
-566 EYGARRTGAEFQA
+566 Q
-579 MGDDVVQ
+579 VVQ
-586 ATIQEGLASDPSTQS
+586 
-601 YKLAVQLQQKLDA
+601 
-614 GQTLTN
+614 
-620 AEIGRLYQANVQ
+620 
-632 AIDAEDGSGDLL
+632 DGM
-644 LRAAE
+644 
-649 EVTQKGRVTNNT
+649 T
-661 AIDILS
+661 
-667 NPTAINTL
+667 
-675 TQEAGL
+675 
-681 NISEDMSKSQQ
+681 KSQQ
-692 RKAVKNAVATLAR
+692 RKAVKNAVEDLAR

-711 TNARETAP
+711 VDTMETTP
-719 AATEARQAATQETVR
+719 TATETQQTATQETVR

-741 QRPAAQ
+741 QRPVAQ
-747 QAYDIRRVRDAA
+747 QAYDIRRVRNAA

-820 AAGQNDA
+820 SAGQNDA
-827 DLSLQREQQAV
+827 ALSIQREQQAA
-838 KYAKVAGEDSGLV
+838 KYAKMAGEDSGLV

-878 GESHVYLTAET
+878 GESRVYLTAET

-957 RDIVAQEEQDSIQ
+957 RDIVSQEEQDSIQ

-1040 KKAQTAEGKL
+1040 RKAQTAEDKL
-1050 TAALEAAARQAK
+1050 TAALEAATRQAK

-1071 TMAATRNSL
+1071 TMAATRHSM

-1086 GQESET
+1086 GPEGTQGTGHFAREGAQNRQGGQAVRGTSAEILRGDAVPR
-1092 GGRPGTGSREGYGQ
+1092 GGR
-1106 SADREGKG
+1106 
-1114 QDGRVRREL
+1114 
-1123 SAASGR
+1123 
-1129 HGGVNPS
+1129 GGLTAS
-1136 FGAKPVRSWAEGH
+1136 FGQKPVRSWAEGH
-1149 TVEPAKG
+1149 TMEPVKG
-1156 SVAYAEQRTAVDY
+1156 SVAYTEQQTAMDY

-1176 ADAAWAKNKGS
+1176 SDAAWAKNKGN
-1187 TPAFSADGQIFFRET
+1187 TPAFSAGGQIFFRET
-1202 LPEKNRGMFAPHE
+1202 MPEKNRGMFATHE
-1215 VTHVMRQVGY
+1215 ITHVMKQMGY
-1225 KPYLDFVERTP
+1225 APYLDFVARTP
-1236 TMLNMSDGMTRV
+1236 DMLDMS
-1248 LLNHVAEHQHT
+1248 
-1259 TLENA
+1259 TLEARILLEHSAKHRGVDLLDTALSEA
-1264 DPARLYDEFNATMY
+1264 DQLKVYDELNATLY
-1278 GHIAV
+1278 GHISS
-1283 GKADMFVDGPAAHVF
+1283 GKMDGLNEVLHKAF
-1298 HDFDAYAKEL
+1298 HDFDAYAREL

-1325 SLKTPVEETD
+1325 SLKAPVEETD

-1447 MGIDDTSTRST
+1447 VGIDDTSTRST
-1458 AELAEKLAS
+1458 AELAERLAS

-1493 KFGNDT
+1493 RFGNDT
-1499 LQKVVDRLG
+1499 LQKVIDRLG
-1508 VNTLAEIEANL
+1508 VDTLAEMEANL
-1519 ETGESVKDALGEN
+1519 ETGESVKGALGEN

-1545 EQGEPMLRRMAVKRH
+1545 EKGEPMLRRMAVKKH

-1576 SMDGVSIF
+1576 SMDEVSIF
-1584 TLEDI
+1584 ALEDI

-1619 VDDHAVEEW
+1619 VDDRAVEEW

-1816 VGFDEVLA
+1816 VGFGEVLA

-1862 SVEGARF
+1862 SVDDARF
-1869 SLKTVP
+1869 SLK
-1875 PVKPTSDDWKPG
+1875 
-1887 ATFDEVKAAHPTLFA
+1887 A
-1902 LDADEAD
+1902 
-1909 TRNPTQISG
+1909 G
-1918 TVKSY
+1918 TESKS
-1923 RKIYDAL
+1923 A
-1930 QAENFDG
+1930 
-1937 TILDASSGLGYGTR
+1937 
-1951 AGREEYG
+1951 
-1958 FDVDDI
+1958 
-1964 EPFPDAK
+1964 
-1971 YQPNYTDYSALD
+1971 
-1983 KTYDVII
+1983 
-1990 SNAVLNVMPQ
+1990 
-2000 DLRDAMV
+2000 
-2007 VKIGEMLN
+2007 
-2015 PGGRAFIN
+2015 
-2023 VRGTDVKNAGS
+2023 
-2034 KVAIN
+2034 
-2039 DDLMEYFISNTGSYQ
+2039 
-2054 KGFTSKELVSYLKD
+2054 
-2068 ALGDGFTV
+2068 
-2076 EPTRK
+2076 
-2081 FGAVSAIVTRDGDRL
+2081 
-2096 SLKGRDIL
+2096 
-2104 QENAAL
+2104 AAL

-2124 IAIQRRNGK
+2124 IALQRRNGT

-2141 QGQTRRTRRVTTDKK
+2141 RGQTRRTQRATTDKK

-2207 AEDIAETLVSN
+2207 AEDIAQTLVSN

-2346 ARKTFADRQALKL
+2346 TRKTFADRQALKL
-2359 ENAKAKG
+2359 ESAKAKG
-2366 REQVQKVREQYTTR
+2366 REQVQKVREQYATR

-2393 NAIAKEREARERQ
+2393 NAIAKERETRERQ

-2485 DGSGAPTKR
+2485 DGSGTPTKR

-2539 KDTKLADMSV
+2539 KDIKLADMSV

-2808 TIPHV
+2808 TMPHA

-2977 SSPYKMTETLF
+2977 SSPYQMTETLF

-3071 VVKQATSFMGEP
+3071 VVKQETSFMGEP
-3083 IMSLNLLMRAYDQ
+3083 IMSLNLLMRTYDQ

-3242 CAKMFGIP
+3242 GAKMFGIP

-3276 EMEKAIYNISNTGNK
+3276 EMEKAIYNITNTGNK

-3355 IGSRDKYVPVKEKEE
+3355 IGSRDKYAPVKEKEE

-3390 NDYRSMAD
+3390 SDYRSMAD
-3398 DLASSPIFRGMDDET
+3398 DLTSSPIFQGMDDET

>member
-282 AQDSAN
+282 AQDTAN

-317 EWAAYAKEH
+317 EWATYAKEH

-375 NEVNTIVEDNWGGV
+375 DEVNTIVEDNWGGV

-692 RKAVKNAVATLAR
+692 RKAVKSAVATLAR
-705 TQSDVS
+705 AQSDVS

-796 GADMAKVDS
+796 GADMARVDS

-820 AAGQNDA
+820 SAGQNDA
-827 DLSLQREQQAV
+827 ALSLQREQQAA

-878 GESHVYLTAET
+878 GESRVYLTAET

-1092 GGRPGTGSREGYGQ
+1092 GGRPGAGSREGYGQ

-1202 LPEKNRGMFAPHE
+1202 LPEKSRGMFAPHE

-1313 RFKADNQ
+1313 RFKAANQ

-1325 SLKTPVEETD
+1325 SLKAPVEETD

-1473 AYLADQGKSLEPVK
+1473 AYLADKGKSLEPVK

-1609 MATSDALRSA
+1609 MATSDALRNA

-1830 SSKKLRDGLEQA
+1830 SSEKLRDGLEQA

-1862 SVEGARF
+1862 SVEDARF
-1869 SLKTVP
+1869 SLK
-1875 PVKPTSDDWKPG
+1875 
-1887 ATFDEVKAAHPTLFA
+1887 A
-1902 LDADEAD
+1902 
-1909 TRNPTQISG
+1909 G
-1918 TVKSY
+1918 TESKS
-1923 RKIYDAL
+1923 
-1930 QAENFDG
+1930 
-1937 TILDASSGLGYGTR
+1937 
-1951 AGREEYG
+1951 
-1958 FDVDDI
+1958 V
-1964 EPFPDAK
+1964 
-1971 YQPNYTDYSALD
+1971 
-1983 KTYDVII
+1983 
-1990 SNAVLNVMPQ
+1990 
-2000 DLRDAMV
+2000 
-2007 VKIGEMLN
+2007 
-2015 PGGRAFIN
+2015 
-2023 VRGTDVKNAGS
+2023 
-2034 KVAIN
+2034 
-2039 DDLMEYFISNTGSYQ
+2039 
-2054 KGFTSKELVSYLKD
+2054 
-2068 ALGDGFTV
+2068 
-2076 EPTRK
+2076 
-2081 FGAVSAIVTRDGDRL
+2081 
-2096 SLKGRDIL
+2096 
-2104 QENAAL
+2104 AAL

-2124 IAIQRRNGK
+2124 IALQHRNGT

-2141 QGQTRRTRRVTTDKK
+2141 RGQTRRTQRVTTDKK

-2207 AEDIAETLVSN
+2207 AEDIAQTLVSN

-2346 ARKTFADRQALKL
+2346 TRKTFADRQALKL

-2366 REQVQKVREQYTTR
+2366 REQVQKVREQYATR
-2380 LAELREQNRQRVQ
+2380 LAELREQNRQLVQ

-2485 DGSGAPTKR
+2485 DGSGTPTKR

-2539 KDTKLADMSV
+2539 KDIKLADMSV

-2587 ISIGTSS
+2587 LSIGTSS

-2658 KKLEATTHT
+2658 KKLETTTHT
-2667 FTTERGEKLTLSTAQ
+2667 FTTERGEGLTLSTAQ

-2727 LVNITGT
+2727 LANITGT

-2749 TRGVLADYG
+2749 TCGVLADYG

-2808 TIPHV
+2808 TMPHA

-2835 YASWLCTMEDINRL
+2835 YASWLCAMEDINRL

-2899 PMWDIAGKTIGGFK
+2899 PMWDIVGKTIGGFK

-2956 WKKALQYS
+2956 WRKALQYS

-3168 WNAIMEGNVGSNMN
+3168 WNAITEGNVGSNMN

-3200 DVSRTEMEI
+3200 EVSRTEMEI

-3242 CAKMFGIP
+3242 GAKMFGIP

-3342 DPDYTLPQRARDL
+3342 EPDYTLPQRARDL
-3355 IGSRDKYVPVKEKEE
+3355 IGSRDKYAPVKEKEE

-3390 NDYRSMAD
+3390 SDYRSMAD
-3398 DLASSPIFRGMDDET
+3398 DLTSSPIFQGMDDET

>member
-1 MASASDF
+1 MALTLKQTGTGKTWTSGSRKQEENKQTTGANTAPAAAPSAAPARRTQTWQAGGLTLKRENAELPTVPQVTAEKPAEKRGFFSRLGDTIRGGAKGSMASNSNAMSTFYAMGQGGRDAQNREYLAEYSHNLERAKLDMDAMLAENKEKPGSWNERDIQSQQYIIDDWQRKYDAMAKVLDEQVQQKATQASYELADDIQQSSAQDIERAKEG
-8 LKKRTAAR
+8 LGGVGRVLVDAGASMTQTALDAAANALLGTPGSMGAFAMRAFGGGTQQAR
-16 QQAESIQSSDKTPL
+16 QDNPNSTLEQQVL
-30 GKNDDGT
+30 YGT
-37 VTRASNFLRNKA
+37 ASA
-49 AERRA
+49 AKEVFTEKMFNIA
-54 VIDQQYGK
+54 LPFSH
-62 DAYGGSGRYEADKAQ
+62 AYGGGALD
-77 GFNSWLESVNGL
+77 
-89 SSQLGSDYQS
+89 
-99 RDGKFQ
+99 
-105 SAADFGKYRDDNDA
+105 
-119 RISVM
+119 
-124 QNRANAYRTYF
+124 
-135 QDNREIYGEDAV
+135 DAV
-147 NGVLSTLDQGS
+147 
-158 KYLEELRGGL
+158 ERGIRSAV
-168 NSEYDF
+168 NRFAKTDA
-174 WSQFKDENDYNTY
+174 
-187 QRGKEYAAL
+187 GK
-196 AEKPDFAEKSQY
+196 
-208 KSTANGQEKFNAWSG
+208 
-223 TYSNSGFDDIAYDY
+223 
-237 INRNEEARSRQ
+237 R
-248 MLSDIQSNAS
+248 
-258 LLGLDNSERREMTD
+258 
-272 DEIATFNYLY
+272 
-282 AQDSAN
+282 
-288 GDAEHKNAY
+288 
-297 AYIDYLTG
+297 
-305 DLNYRQRAKAEE
+305 
-317 EWAAYAKEH
+317 
-326 PVGSSAFSVLESPLK
+326 V
-341 GLSYLGQA
+341 
-349 ADYLSDGE
+349 
-357 IDQNAG
+357 
-363 YNKFSYINSAIR
+363 
-375 NEVNTIVEDNWGGV
+375 
-389 GSFAYQTGMSMGDF
+389 
-403 LLNTAIT
+403 
-410 GGNQALSLAIMGTGA
+410 
-425 AADATI
+425 
-431 SAKDRGLSDNQAF
+431 
-444 ALGTIA
+444 
-450 GAAEI
+450 
-455 ITEKVSLDALLDK
+455 
-468 TALTKSAMGYF
+468 
-479 LKNTLAEGSEEVGSD
+479 
-494 IINLVADVLI
+494 
-504 SKDKSEWQTSIDAY
+504 
-518 EAEGMTEK
+518 
-526 EAFWRA
+526 
-532 VRDQAENM
+532 
-540 GLDFLGGAVSG
+540 LGGALTFGAGAVGEGLEEFIGDWMEWQMPRIYGGDAASAGETLENSLYDFLVGAASGMMG
-551 GVMSGAG
+551 GVITPATYHYNVG
-558 IAINAGLN
+558 
-566 EYGARRTGAEFQA
+566 ETGAQQETTAPTPQTEATPQA
-579 MGDDVVQ
+579 TAANELLTQAAEQASQNGSIHGKMADRILADQDAMAALEQAAGRVVQ
-586 ATIQEGLASDPSTQS
+586 
-601 YKLAVQLQQKLDA
+601 
-614 GQTLTN
+614 
-620 AEIGRLYQANVQ
+620 
-632 AIDAEDGSGDLL
+632 DGM
-644 LRAAE
+644 
-649 EVTQKGRVTNNT
+649 T
-661 AIDILS
+661 
-667 NPTAINTL
+667 
-675 TQEAGL
+675 
-681 NISEDMSKSQQ
+681 KSQQ
-692 RKAVKNAVATLAR
+692 RKAVKSAVATLAR

-719 AATEARQAATQETVR
+719 TVTEARQTATQETVR

-796 GADMAKVDS
+796 GADMARVDS

-820 AAGQNDA
+820 SAGQNDA
-827 DLSLQREQQAV
+827 ALSLQREQQAA

-878 GESHVYLTAET
+878 GESRVYLTAET

-1106 SADREGKG
+1106 STDREGKG

-1278 GHIAV
+1278 GHIAA

-1313 RFKADNQ
+1313 RFKAANQ

-1325 SLKTPVEETD
+1325 SLKAPVEETD

-1447 MGIDDTSTRST
+1447 VGIDDTSTRST
-1458 AELAEKLAS
+1458 AELAERLAS

-1589 VHHAWDMYQDG
+1589 VRHAWDMYQDG

-1711 GRLGMDEGAEYEAKL
+1711 GRLGMDDGAEYEAKL

-1869 SLKTVP
+1869 SLK
-1875 PVKPTSDDWKPG
+1875 
-1887 ATFDEVKAAHPTLFA
+1887 A
-1902 LDADEAD
+1902 
-1909 TRNPTQISG
+1909 G
-1918 TVKSY
+1918 TESKS
-1923 RKIYDAL
+1923 
-1930 QAENFDG
+1930 
-1937 TILDASSGLGYGTR
+1937 
-1951 AGREEYG
+1951 
-1958 FDVDDI
+1958 V
-1964 EPFPDAK
+1964 
-1971 YQPNYTDYSALD
+1971 
-1983 KTYDVII
+1983 
-1990 SNAVLNVMPQ
+1990 
-2000 DLRDAMV
+2000 
-2007 VKIGEMLN
+2007 
-2015 PGGRAFIN
+2015 
-2023 VRGTDVKNAGS
+2023 
-2034 KVAIN
+2034 
-2039 DDLMEYFISNTGSYQ
+2039 
-2054 KGFTSKELVSYLKD
+2054 
-2068 ALGDGFTV
+2068 
-2076 EPTRK
+2076 
-2081 FGAVSAIVTRDGDRL
+2081 
-2096 SLKGRDIL
+2096 
-2104 QENAAL
+2104 AAL

-2141 QGQTRRTRRVTTDKK
+2141 KGQTRRTQRVTTDKK

-2218 AVAVDSDMY
+2218 AVAADSDMY

-2321 FSRYMDQ
+2321 FSRHMDQ

-2346 ARKTFADRQALKL
+2346 TRKTFADRQALKL

-2366 REQVQKVREQYTTR
+2366 REQVQKVRGQYTTRLAEQKTRSEERLDQAILGEKMAGGRELAKQKRLDAERIQKVREQNAAR

-2393 NAIAKEREARERQ
+2393 NAIAKERETRERQ

-2485 DGSGAPTKR
+2485 DGSGTPTKR
-2494 TEAFRALKEQYAKI
+2494 TEAFRALKEQYAEI

-2587 ISIGTSS
+2587 LSIGTSS

-2601 TRNHALIDLETPYTF
+2601 THNHALIDLETPYTF

-2667 FTTERGEKLTLSTAQ
+2667 FTTERGEELTLSTAQ

-2727 LVNITGT
+2727 LANITGT

-2785 LHSNIEKGG
+2785 LHSNIENGG

-2808 TIPHV
+2808 TMPHA

-2863 KTIKGLLDRVGGPGS
+2863 KTIKDLLDRVGGPGS

-3002 APAGAADAVTWGKLW
+3002 APAGAADALTWGKLW

-3071 VVKQATSFMGEP
+3071 VVKQETSFMGEP

-3242 CAKMFGIP
+3242 GAKMFGIP

-3355 IGSRDKYVPVKEKEE
+3355 IGSRDQYAPAKEKEE

-3398 DLASSPIFRGMDDET
+3398 DLTSSPIFQGMDDET

-3426 KSALADHSDGQ
+3426 KSALEDHSDGQ
-3437 YEVSTKWM
+3437 YEISSKWM

>member
-77 GFNSWLESVNGL
+77 GFNSWLESVNSL

-297 AYIDYLTG
+297 AYIDYLTS

-375 NEVNTIVEDNWGGV
+375 DEVNTIVEDNWGGV

-692 RKAVKNAVATLAR
+692 RKAVKNAVAALAR

-719 AATEARQAATQETVR
+719 AATEARQTATQEAVR

-782 YYAGFASYYEAGIN
+782 YYAGFASYYEAGIS
-796 GADMAKVDS
+796 GIDMDKVQ
-805 DYGSRLTEAQRFAAY
+805 SRYAAQLNQAQRFAAY
-820 AAGQNDA
+820 SAGQNDA
-827 DLSLQREQQAV
+827 AASLALEREGV
-838 KYAKVAGEDSGLV
+838 KSATVYGDEAGFVQSEHSASLPKETVRFYDGLARAAG
-851 YDDFVKQAVE
+851 VKIQMAE
-861 SGRPLQDKQG
+861 ATGKG
-871 RAILDAN
+871 GAN
-878 GESHVYLTAET
+878 GWYSNGIIHIANDAENPGT
-889 AAKVNRVAKA
+889 VVAK
-899 LGVRVQFVD
+899 
-908 SVRGGTANAQISGS
+908 
-922 TVLVERNNEN
+922 
-932 PVLAIVGHEMT
+932 HEIT

-948 LAPTEYRTF
+948 MAPEAYRKYRDYAMSALTE
-957 RDIVAQEEQDSIQ
+957 RDGSTASIVEQYKS
-970 KRIDS
+970 R
-975 YAAQGVELTYEQA
+975 YAEAGVNLSTEQA
-988 MDEVA
+988 MDEIA
-993 ADYAGRLIDDGKV
+993 ADFTEALTVDPARFETLAKENRSVARRLLDAVRDFIRKVKSLFKGNKTAQNQAAANAYGVSIDTLEKAAHLWEEALKATSEQTANKNAAQTDGGTKFSIKRTSQMTLAQQLKMFYDGKMASSDAFYFGVTPAV
-1006 LDDFIE
+1006 LEKSGFDALPLAMTIGDFRKSTQKKHNIP
-1012 RHRDDRTLLQ
+1012 RRVLKNLMGNLASPLFSFGSGDRAGIVLNDIDGDGYTLL
-1022 KVRDAI
+1022 
-1028 RSLIDKLTGAEK
+1028 
-1040 KKAQTAEGKL
+1040 
-1050 TAALEAAARQAK
+1050 AALERGTDMDRK
-1062 TLQGEGGND
+1062 PVNVI
-1071 TMAATRNSL
+1071 NSL
-1080 KEDGKD
+1080 
-1086 GQESET
+1086 
-1092 GGRPGTGSREGYGQ
+1092 YGLEHPAEWIKNQ
-1106 SADREGKG
+1106 ID
-1114 QDGRVRREL
+1114 
-1123 SAASGR
+1123 SG
-1129 HGGVNPS
+1129 N
-1136 FGAKPVRSWAEGH
+1136 E
-1149 TVEPAKG
+1149 
-1156 SVAYAEQRTAVDY
+1156 
-1169 GVPSFVV
+1169 
-1176 ADAAWAKNKGS
+1176 
-1187 TPAFSADGQIFFRET
+1187 
-1202 LPEKNRGMFAPHE
+1202 FA
-1215 VTHVMRQVGY
+1215 
-1225 KPYLDFVERTP
+1225 
-1236 TMLNMSDGMTRV
+1236 
-1248 LLNHVAEHQHT
+1248 
-1259 TLENA
+1259 
-1264 DPARLYDEFNATMY
+1264 LYDEKRANAFLQTY
-1278 GHIAV
+1278 GYMASV
-1283 GKADMFVDGPAAHVF
+1283 GDGIRST
-1298 HDFDAYAKEL
+1298 
-1308 GELHE
+1308 GESVTQNGAE
-1313 RFKADNQ
+1313 VK
-1320 KETKF
+1320 TKF

-1447 MGIDDTSTRST
+1447 VGIDDTSTRST

-1584 TLEDI
+1584 TLEGI
-1589 VHHAWDMYQDG
+1589 VRHAWDMYQDG

-1869 SLKTVP
+1869 SLK
-1875 PVKPTSDDWKPG
+1875 
-1887 ATFDEVKAAHPTLFA
+1887 
-1902 LDADEAD
+1902 
-1909 TRNPTQISG
+1909 
-1918 TVKSY
+1918 
-1923 RKIYDAL
+1923 
-1930 QAENFDG
+1930 
-1937 TILDASSGLGYGTR
+1937 
-1951 AGREEYG
+1951 
-1958 FDVDDI
+1958 
-1964 EPFPDAK
+1964 
-1971 YQPNYTDYSALD
+1971 
-1983 KTYDVII
+1983 
-1990 SNAVLNVMPQ
+1990 
-2000 DLRDAMV
+2000 
-2007 VKIGEMLN
+2007 
-2015 PGGRAFIN
+2015 
-2023 VRGTDVKNAGS
+2023 
-2034 KVAIN
+2034 
-2039 DDLMEYFISNTGSYQ
+2039 
-2054 KGFTSKELVSYLKD
+2054 
-2068 ALGDGFTV
+2068 
-2076 EPTRK
+2076 
-2081 FGAVSAIVTRDGDRL
+2081 
-2096 SLKGRDIL
+2096 GRDIL

-2177 IQGDLQSLYDYIA
+2177 IQGDLQNLYDYIA

-2346 ARKTFADRQALKL
+2346 TRKTFADRQALKL

-2406 MGALKDRYAAKDAA
+2406 MGALKDHYAAKDAA

-2470 QESQYTLDENGKRVK
+2470 QESQYTLDENGKRLK
-2485 DGSGAPTKR
+2485 DGSGTPTKR

-2587 ISIGTSS
+2587 LSIGTSS

-2727 LVNITGT
+2727 LANITGT

-2808 TIPHV
+2808 TMPHA

-3194 SIMQGY
+3194 SIIQGY

-3242 CAKMFGIP
+3242 GAKMFGIP

-3355 IGSRDKYVPVKEKEE
+3355 IGIRDKYAPVKEKEE
-3370 TFGADDLGSSAYR
+3370 TFGADDLASSAYR

>member
-282 AQDSAN
+282 AQDTAN

-468 TALTKSAMGYF
+468 TTLTKSAMGYF

-504 SKDKSEWQTSIDAY
+504 SKDKSEWRTSIDAY

-566 EYGARRTGAEFQA
+566 EYGARRTGSEFQA

-711 TNARETAP
+711 VNARETTP
-719 AATEARQAATQETVR
+719 TTTETQQAATQETVR

-782 YYAGFASYYEAGIN
+782 YYAGFASYYEAGIS
-796 GADMAKVDS
+796 GIDMDKVQ
-805 DYGSRLTEAQRFAAY
+805 SRYAAQLNQAQRFAAY
-820 AAGQNDA
+820 SAGQNDA
-827 DLSLQREQQAV
+827 AASLALEREGV
-838 KYAKVAGEDSGLV
+838 KSATVYGDEAGFVQSEHSASLPKGTVRFYDSLARAAG
-851 YDDFVKQAVE
+851 VKIQMAE
-861 SGRPLQDKQG
+861 ATGKG
-871 RAILDAN
+871 GAN
-878 GESHVYLTAET
+878 GWYSNGIIHIANDAENPGT
-889 AAKVNRVAKA
+889 VVAK
-899 LGVRVQFVD
+899 
-908 SVRGGTANAQISGS
+908 
-922 TVLVERNNEN
+922 
-932 PVLAIVGHEMT
+932 HEIT

-948 LAPTEYRTF
+948 MAPEAYRKYRDYAMSALTE
-957 RDIVAQEEQDSIQ
+957 RDGSTASIVEQYKS
-970 KRIDS
+970 R
-975 YAAQGVELTYEQA
+975 YAEAGVNLSTEQA
-988 MDEVA
+988 MDEIA
-993 ADYAGRLIDDGKV
+993 ADFTEALTVDPARFETLAKENRSVARKLLDAVRDFIRKVKSLFKGNKTAQNQAAANAYGVSIDTLEEAARLWEEALKATSEQTANKNAAQTDGGTKFSIKRTSQMTLAQQLKMFYDGKMASSDAFYFGVTPAV
-1006 LDDFIE
+1006 LEKSGFDALPLAMTIGDFRKSTQKKHNIP
-1012 RHRDDRTLLQ
+1012 RRVLKNLMGNLASPLFSFGSGDRAGIVLNDIDGDGYTLL
-1022 KVRDAI
+1022 
-1028 RSLIDKLTGAEK
+1028 
-1040 KKAQTAEGKL
+1040 
-1050 TAALEAAARQAK
+1050 AALERGTDMDRK
-1062 TLQGEGGND
+1062 PVNVI
-1071 TMAATRNSL
+1071 NSL
-1080 KEDGKD
+1080 
-1086 GQESET
+1086 
-1092 GGRPGTGSREGYGQ
+1092 YGLEHPAEWIKNQ
-1106 SADREGKG
+1106 ID
-1114 QDGRVRREL
+1114 
-1123 SAASGR
+1123 SG
-1129 HGGVNPS
+1129 N
-1136 FGAKPVRSWAEGH
+1136 E
-1149 TVEPAKG
+1149 
-1156 SVAYAEQRTAVDY
+1156 
-1169 GVPSFVV
+1169 FV
-1176 ADAAWAKNKGS
+1176 
-1187 TPAFSADGQIFFRET
+1187 
-1202 LPEKNRGMFAPHE
+1202 
-1215 VTHVMRQVGY
+1215 
-1225 KPYLDFVERTP
+1225 
-1236 TMLNMSDGMTRV
+1236 
-1248 LLNHVAEHQHT
+1248 
-1259 TLENA
+1259 
-1264 DPARLYDEFNATMY
+1264 LYDEKRANAFLQTY
-1278 GHIAV
+1278 GYMASV
-1283 GKADMFVDGPAAHVF
+1283 GDGIRST
-1298 HDFDAYAKEL
+1298 
-1308 GELHE
+1308 GESVTQNGAE
-1313 RFKADNQ
+1313 VK
-1320 KETKF
+1320 TKF

-1420 VEHELHR
+1420 AEHELHR
-1427 LAGDVSVAGGIFGNS
+1427 LAGDVSVAGGIFGNG

-1869 SLKTVP
+1869 SLK
-1875 PVKPTSDDWKPG
+1875 
-1887 ATFDEVKAAHPTLFA
+1887 
-1902 LDADEAD
+1902 
-1909 TRNPTQISG
+1909 
-1918 TVKSY
+1918 
-1923 RKIYDAL
+1923 
-1930 QAENFDG
+1930 
-1937 TILDASSGLGYGTR
+1937 
-1951 AGREEYG
+1951 
-1958 FDVDDI
+1958 
-1964 EPFPDAK
+1964 
-1971 YQPNYTDYSALD
+1971 
-1983 KTYDVII
+1983 
-1990 SNAVLNVMPQ
+1990 
-2000 DLRDAMV
+2000 
-2007 VKIGEMLN
+2007 
-2015 PGGRAFIN
+2015 
-2023 VRGTDVKNAGS
+2023 
-2034 KVAIN
+2034 
-2039 DDLMEYFISNTGSYQ
+2039 
-2054 KGFTSKELVSYLKD
+2054 
-2068 ALGDGFTV
+2068 
-2076 EPTRK
+2076 
-2081 FGAVSAIVTRDGDRL
+2081 
-2096 SLKGRDIL
+2096 GRDIL

-2141 QGQTRRTRRVTTDKK
+2141 QGQTRRTQRVTTDKK

-2309 LDGISEINEYNP
+2309 LDGISKINEYNP

-2346 ARKTFADRQALKL
+2346 TRKTFADRQALKL

-2393 NAIAKEREARERQ
+2393 NAIAKERETRERQ

-2457 MRGSVA
+2457 MRGPVA

-2470 QESQYTLDENGKRVK
+2470 QESQYSIDPETGKQAK
-2485 DGSGAPTKR
+2485 NADGDPTKR
-2494 TEAFRALKEQYAKI
+2494 TEAFRALREQYEAISKGRTDFDG
-2508 VAEGGDMVIDP
+2508 VVDPGLLDNLAEVI
-2519 SLLGSDADG
+2519 S
-2528 IKGGFDAVIAM
+2528 M
-2539 KDTKLADMSV
+2539 KNVRLADMSV
-2549 AQLQTVWQVVKAVE
+2549 NQLATVWQTVRAIEQSISTANKLLGKSRFAGVLELADAIRQSSATKRTKGNWRGPAGWGDRLLNLDMMNPLTFLHQFGAGGDALYRELQEARDNRTSILAETVDQAQKAV
-2563 HSVNTAG
+2563 
-2570 KVLSKAKYARTA
+2570 
-2582 DWAQA
+2582 
-2587 ISIGTSS
+2587 
-2594 RRAKNSL
+2594 
-2601 TRNHALIDLETPYTF
+2601 
-2616 FSHYGEAGKAVYR
+2616 GKADVEA
-2629 MLRDAQDQQQLMVDH
+2629 LR
-2644 VAEEVRKIVDPKTV
+2644 
-2658 KKLEATTHT
+2658 KKTHT
-2667 FTTERGEKLTLSTAQ
+2667 FHTEGGELKLTTAQ
-2682 VMELYELV
+2682 LMALYELN
-2690 KRKQAHDHLLK
+2690 KRKQAQDHIYK
-2701 GGVVQP
+2701 GGIRATAQDSGVSRS
-2707 EIKTS
+2707 KTARENLAAALGKVDAPAAGVKVS
-2712 QIRRGTD
+2712 QAD
-2719 SIRLTEGD
+2719 VAAMLSELTEEE
-2727 LVNITGT
+2727 I
-2734 LTPEQVKIADGLQGL
+2734 KIADGLQAIMQGY
-2749 TRGVLADYG
+2749 LAQEG
-2758 NKASM
+2758 NRESM
-2763 EAYGYKKFTESDYW
+2763 KVYGYQKFTEKDYFPISSDPHQVMDKIGDVLEGGGKRPRSIAEW
-2777 PIKSAKEG
+2777 GSAKGTVDKANNG
-2785 LHSNIEKGG
+2785 LLLGDIFDVFAQHAVD
-2794 NNTRSIKNIGMAKT
+2794 MAT
-2808 TIPHV
+2808 
-2813 SNALDL
+2813 
-2819 AGIFTTFANH
+2819 
-2829 ASDMTD
+2829 
-2835 YASWLCTMEDINRL
+2835 YASHLGVMEDMNRVRN
-2849 FNYQFRDE
+2849 FTFRDG
-2857 EGNPTG
+2857 EGNRTG
-2863 KTIKGLLDRVGGPGS
+2863 TMGDIIQRVTGQGGTAYLNKLLQD
-2878 QKYWHNLMEDIQNGI
+2878 
-2893 NAPGDS
+2893 
-2899 PMWDIAGKTIGGFK
+2899 
-2913 GAAVGANIR
+2913 VGAGTAKDSVTGLAKLTANYKAASVGLNMR
-2922 VVIQQPTAFFRAAA
+2922 VALQQPTSYLRAAA
-2936 VLDPQDMARGLARG
+2936 VLDPKYLADPRVLKKG
-2950 VTRGSG
+2950 G
-2956 WKKALQYS
+2956 WEKALKNA
-2964 PIAMR
+2964 PIAR
-2969 KDAGGFDI
+2969 WKDWGNFEINQGRQIQDLMFNTD
-2977 SSPYKMTETLF
+2977 S
-2988 DNRTNVRKLNDALS
+2988 KLDRARNFSMKL
-3002 APAGAADAVTWGKLW
+3002 AGAMDSLTWGRIW
-3017 NACEWATAR
+3017 NACELEVMDKR
-3026 EHQGLTKGS
+3026 PSLTRGS
-3035 EAFYRQT
+3035 AAFNEAVAQRFT
-3042 AKLFAEVIDQ
+3042 DVVDQ
-3052 TQVVDG
+3052 TQVVDN
-3058 VLQRSNIMRSSNA
+3058 VLGRSQIMRSGDNLA
-3071 VVKQATSFMGEP
+3071 KMATSYMGEP
-3083 IMSLNLLMRAYDQ
+3083 TQSYNLVYRAFRDWSQ
-3096 VRYEQNSQKR
+3096 EQDNAKR
-3106 GKAIKTMGRAATALV
+3106 TAAKKRLGRAVVALTASQFA
-3121 VTNVVNALAQSLI
+3121 NAIAQALW
-3134 DAMRDDDE
+3134 DAVRDDEDR
-3142 DKKYWERFRA
+3142 DKKYWERVLGNILPNFA
-3152 AFTGIS
+3152 
-3158 GDEETPWEKA
+3158 D
-3168 WNAIMEGNVGSNMN
+3168 NANPVGMV
-3182 PLGQIPF
+3182 PYL
-3189 VKDAL
+3189 KDIV
-3194 SIMQGY
+3194 SVMQGY
-3200 DVSRTEMEI
+3200 DVKRMDMEAI
-3209 VSDLIQAGQTAIQS
+3209 TSFISACQNMSKAINGEGRYTLAGASANLIAETARIFGLPAATVKRDLVAI
-3223 ADGQGKRTRA
+3223 
-3233 YALKGLLAA
+3233 
-3242 CAKMFGIP
+3242 
-3250 ASNLTR
+3250 
-3256 DMWGLARSAAVETG
+3256 ARSVGVETG
-3270 NIPLQY
+3270 DWYFQY
-3276 EMEKAIYNISNTGNK
+3276 QLEKALNSVGYSGN
-3291 NRYYAILYR
+3291 RGEFYDIAFG
-3300 ALEQGDMDT
+3300 ALQDGEMDVYQRITQDLMEQGVKAKT
-3309 YQHIRDDLMN
+3309 IE
-3319 SMGVDGASIDSAMR
+3319 SAMR
-3333 SRYNKAVEK
+3333 DRLKAAQEE
-3342 DPDYTLPQRARDL
+3342 DESFTISQEARDL
-3355 IGSRDKYVPVKEKEE
+3355 IGSRDKYAPDAQEE
-3370 TFGADDLGSSAYR
+3370 DDGFTAESLDAASYQRYAT
-3383 AYSDQRA
+3383 QRA
-3390 NDYRSMAD
+3390 ANYREMAD
-3398 DLASSPIFRGMDDET
+3398 TLEGYDTFARLDDEVK
-3413 RDKVLKAAYDLAD
+3413 DKVLEAAYTLADKTALAANSGGQYEADTKWMLWATGGAEHGVDETEALLFKAAYDMTEGD
-3426 KSALADHSDGQ
+3426 KD
-3437 YEVSTKWM
+3437 E
-3445 AQADDAEAQ
+3445 
-3454 GIEPWEYVLFHT
+3454 
-3466 AYNEMEGTKDA
+3466 N
-3477 DGKTVKGEAKSDHV
+3477 GKTVSGSKKENVLEAAAAMMPWLTAEELDYLKSNY
-3491 REWLEDFSGLTDEQR
+3491 WKS
-3506 AFLWGTVYTSE
+3506 
-3517 W
+3517 

>member
-77 GFNSWLESVNGL
+77 GFNSWLESVNAL

-124 QNRANAYRTYF
+124 QNRANAYRNYF

-282 AQDSAN
+282 AQDTAN

-317 EWAAYAKEH
+317 EWATYAKEH

-468 TALTKSAMGYF
+468 TTLTKSAMGYF

-518 EAEGMTEK
+518 ETEGMTEK

-540 GLDFLGGAVSG
+540 VLDFLGGAVSG

-566 EYGARRTGAEFQA
+566 EYGARRTGSEFQA

-632 AIDAEDGSGDLL
+632 AIDAEDGSDDLL

-711 TNARETAP
+711 ANTRETAP
-719 AATEARQAATQETVR
+719 AATEARQTATQETVR

-782 YYAGFASYYEAGIN
+782 YYAGFASYYEAGIS
-796 GADMAKVDS
+796 GIDMDKVQ
-805 DYGSRLTEAQRFAAY
+805 SRYAAQLNQAQRFAAY
-820 AAGQNDA
+820 SAGQNDA
-827 DLSLQREQQAV
+827 AASLALEREGV
-838 KYAKVAGEDSGLV
+838 KSATVYGDEAGFVQSEHSASLPKETVRFYDSLARAAG
-851 YDDFVKQAVE
+851 VKIQMAE
-861 SGRPLQDKQG
+861 ATGKG
-871 RAILDAN
+871 GAN
-878 GESHVYLTAET
+878 GWYSNGIIHIANDAENPGT
-889 AAKVNRVAKA
+889 VVAK
-899 LGVRVQFVD
+899 
-908 SVRGGTANAQISGS
+908 
-922 TVLVERNNEN
+922 
-932 PVLAIVGHEMT
+932 HEIT

-948 LAPTEYRTF
+948 MAPEAYRKYRDYAMSALTEWDGSTAS
-957 RDIVAQEEQDSIQ
+957 IVEQYKS
-970 KRIDS
+970 R
-975 YAAQGVELTYEQA
+975 YAEAGVNLSTEQA
-988 MDEVA
+988 MDEIA
-993 ADYAGRLIDDGKV
+993 ADFTEALTVDPARFETLAKENRSVARKLLDAVRDFIRKVKSLFKGNKTAQNQAAANAYGVSIDTLEEAARLWEEALKATSEQTANKNAAQTDGGTKFSIKRTSQMTLAQQLKMFYDGKMASSDAFYFGVTPAV
-1006 LDDFIE
+1006 LEKSGFDALPLAMTIGDFRKSTQKKHNIP
-1012 RHRDDRTLLQ
+1012 RRVLKNLMGNLASPLFSFGSGDRAGIVLNDIDGDGYTLL
-1022 KVRDAI
+1022 
-1028 RSLIDKLTGAEK
+1028 
-1040 KKAQTAEGKL
+1040 
-1050 TAALEAAARQAK
+1050 AALERGTDMDRK
-1062 TLQGEGGND
+1062 PVNVI
-1071 TMAATRNSL
+1071 NSL
-1080 KEDGKD
+1080 
-1086 GQESET
+1086 
-1092 GGRPGTGSREGYGQ
+1092 YGLEHPAEWIKNQ
-1106 SADREGKG
+1106 ID
-1114 QDGRVRREL
+1114 
-1123 SAASGR
+1123 SG
-1129 HGGVNPS
+1129 N
-1136 FGAKPVRSWAEGH
+1136 E
-1149 TVEPAKG
+1149 
-1156 SVAYAEQRTAVDY
+1156 
-1169 GVPSFVV
+1169 FV
-1176 ADAAWAKNKGS
+1176 
-1187 TPAFSADGQIFFRET
+1187 
-1202 LPEKNRGMFAPHE
+1202 
-1215 VTHVMRQVGY
+1215 
-1225 KPYLDFVERTP
+1225 
-1236 TMLNMSDGMTRV
+1236 
-1248 LLNHVAEHQHT
+1248 
-1259 TLENA
+1259 
-1264 DPARLYDEFNATMY
+1264 LYDEKRANAFLQTY
-1278 GHIAV
+1278 GYMASV
-1283 GKADMFVDGPAAHVF
+1283 GDGIRST
-1298 HDFDAYAKEL
+1298 
-1308 GELHE
+1308 GESVTQNGAE
-1313 RFKADNQ
+1313 VK
-1320 KETKF
+1320 TKF

-1447 MGIDDTSTRST
+1447 IGIDDTSTRST

-1589 VHHAWDMYQDG
+1589 VRHAWDMYQDG

-1726 QAIDDQIGSIIT
+1726 QTIDDQIGSIIT

-1757 IGSILMETSKGKRTV
+1757 IGSILMETAKGKRTV

-1869 SLKTVP
+1869 SLKSTDNKGRKLTAEQQGYFRDSVIRDDQGHLMVMYHGTRNGGFTVFDGGKDYFYFTNNRKYAYTFEGRKANGQLYP
-1875 PVKPTSDDWKPG
+1875 STKADMEAGLISPQRYEVYLNVTNPFIAEQDVVEDALYWDRSLAQQLRDRGYDALMMEDMSQVIVLSPEQIKNVTNKTPTSDP
-1887 ATFDEVKAAHPTLFA
+1887 
-1902 LDADEAD
+1902 
-1909 TRNPTQISG
+1909 
-1918 TVKSY
+1918 
-1923 RKIYDAL
+1923 
-1930 QAENFDG
+1930 
-1937 TILDASSGLGYGTR
+1937 
-1951 AGREEYG
+1951 
-1958 FDVDDI
+1958 DI
-1964 EPFPDAK
+1964 R
-1971 YQPNYTDYSALD
+1971 Y
-1983 KTYDVII
+1983 
-1990 SNAVLNVMPQ
+1990 
-2000 DLRDAMV
+2000 
-2007 VKIGEMLN
+2007 
-2015 PGGRAFIN
+2015 
-2023 VRGTDVKNAGS
+2023 
-2034 KVAIN
+2034 
-2039 DDLMEYFISNTGSYQ
+2039 
-2054 KGFTSKELVSYLKD
+2054 
-2068 ALGDGFTV
+2068 
-2076 EPTRK
+2076 
-2081 FGAVSAIVTRDGDRL
+2081 
-2096 SLKGRDIL
+2096 SLKGGSDIL

-2207 AEDIAETLVSN
+2207 AEDIAQTLVSN

-2334 NEIMETFFDLPQ
+2334 NEIMETFFGLPQ
-2346 ARKTFADRQALKL
+2346 TRKTFADRQALKL
-2359 ENAKAKG
+2359 ENAKARG

-2485 DGSGAPTKR
+2485 DGSGTPTKR

-2587 ISIGTSS
+2587 LSIGTSI

-2658 KKLEATTHT
+2658 KKLETTTHT

-2690 KRKQAHDHLLK
+2690 KRKQAHGHLLK

-2712 QIRRGTD
+2712 QIRRGTG

-2808 TIPHV
+2808 TMPHA

-2863 KTIKGLLDRVGGPGS
+2863 KTIKDLLDRVGGPGS

-2899 PMWDIAGKTIGGFK
+2899 PMLDIVGKTIDSFK

-3071 VVKQATSFMGEP
+3071 VAKQATSFMGEP

-3242 CAKMFGIP
+3242 GAKMFGIP

-3355 IGSRDKYVPVKEKEE
+3355 IGSRDKYAPVKEKEE
-3370 TFGADDLGSSAYR
+3370 TFGADDLASSAYR

-3390 NDYRSMAD
+3390 NDYRSMAN
-3398 DLASSPIFRGMDDET
+3398 DLTSSPIFLGMDDET

>member
-124 QNRANAYRTYF
+124 QDRANAYRTYF

-196 AEKPDFAEKSQY
+196 AKKPDFAEKSQY

-282 AQDSAN
+282 AQDTAN

-317 EWAAYAKEH
+317 EWATYAKEH

-375 NEVNTIVEDNWGGV
+375 DEVNTIVEDNWGGV

-558 IAINAGLN
+558 IAINSGLN

-586 ATIQEGLASDPSTQS
+586 ATIQEGLASAPSTQS

-675 TQEAGL
+675 TQEVGL

-719 AATEARQAATQETVR
+719 AATEARQTATQETVR

-782 YYAGFASYYEAGIN
+782 YYAGFASYYEAGIS
-796 GADMAKVDS
+796 GIDMDKVQ
-805 DYGSRLTEAQRFAAY
+805 SRYAAQLNQAQRFAAY
-820 AAGQNDA
+820 SAGQNDA
-827 DLSLQREQQAV
+827 AASLALERKGV
-838 KYAKVAGEDSGLV
+838 KSATVYGDEAGFVQSEHSASLPKETVRFYDSLARAAG
-851 YDDFVKQAVE
+851 VKIQMAE
-861 SGRPLQDKQG
+861 ATGKG
-871 RAILDAN
+871 GAN
-878 GESHVYLTAET
+878 GWYSNGIIHIANDAENPGT
-889 AAKVNRVAKA
+889 VVAK
-899 LGVRVQFVD
+899 
-908 SVRGGTANAQISGS
+908 
-922 TVLVERNNEN
+922 
-932 PVLAIVGHEMT
+932 HEIT

-948 LAPTEYRTF
+948 MAPEAYRKY
-957 RDIVAQEEQDSIQ
+957 RDYAMSALTEQDGSTASIVEQ
-970 KRIDS
+970 YKSR
-975 YAAQGVELTYEQA
+975 YAEAGVNLSTEQA
-988 MDEVA
+988 MDEIA
-993 ADYAGRLIDDGKV
+993 ADFTEALTVDPARFETLAKENRSVARKLLDAARDFIRKVKSLFKGNKTAQNQAAANAYGVSIDTLEEAARLWEEALKATSEQTANKNAAQTDGGTKFSIKRTSQMTLAQQLKMFYDGKMASSDAFYFGVTPAV
-1006 LDDFIE
+1006 LEKSGFDALPLAMTIGDFRKSTQKKHNIP
-1012 RHRDDRTLLQ
+1012 RRVLKNLMGNLASPLFSFGSGDRAGIVLNDIDGDGYTLL
-1022 KVRDAI
+1022 
-1028 RSLIDKLTGAEK
+1028 
-1040 KKAQTAEGKL
+1040 
-1050 TAALEAAARQAK
+1050 AALERGTDMDRK
-1062 TLQGEGGND
+1062 PVNVI
-1071 TMAATRNSL
+1071 NSL
-1080 KEDGKD
+1080 
-1086 GQESET
+1086 
-1092 GGRPGTGSREGYGQ
+1092 YGLEHPAEWIKNQ
-1106 SADREGKG
+1106 ID
-1114 QDGRVRREL
+1114 
-1123 SAASGR
+1123 SG
-1129 HGGVNPS
+1129 N
-1136 FGAKPVRSWAEGH
+1136 E
-1149 TVEPAKG
+1149 
-1156 SVAYAEQRTAVDY
+1156 
-1169 GVPSFVV
+1169 FV
-1176 ADAAWAKNKGS
+1176 
-1187 TPAFSADGQIFFRET
+1187 
-1202 LPEKNRGMFAPHE
+1202 
-1215 VTHVMRQVGY
+1215 
-1225 KPYLDFVERTP
+1225 
-1236 TMLNMSDGMTRV
+1236 
-1248 LLNHVAEHQHT
+1248 
-1259 TLENA
+1259 
-1264 DPARLYDEFNATMY
+1264 LYDEKRANAFLQTY
-1278 GHIAV
+1278 GYMASV
-1283 GKADMFVDGPAAHVF
+1283 GDGIRST
-1298 HDFDAYAKEL
+1298 
-1308 GELHE
+1308 GESVTQNGAE
-1313 RFKADNQ
+1313 VK
-1320 KETKF
+1320 TKF

-1565 INERRQTRIDN
+1565 INDRRQTRIDN

-1780 KEGYKISSQTAQD
+1780 KEGYKISSQTAQG
-1793 IQAVYQAAAEM
+1793 IQAVYQEAAEM

-1869 SLKTVP
+1869 SLKSTDNKGRKLTAEQQGYFRDSVIRDDQGHLMVMYHGTRNGGFTVFDGGKDYFYFTNNRKYAYTFEGRKANGQLYP
-1875 PVKPTSDDWKPG
+1875 STKADMEAGLISPQRYEVYLNVTNPFIAEQDVVEDALYWDRSLAQQLRDRGYDALMMEDMSQVIVLSPEQIKNVTNKTPTSDP
-1887 ATFDEVKAAHPTLFA
+1887 
-1902 LDADEAD
+1902 
-1909 TRNPTQISG
+1909 
-1918 TVKSY
+1918 
-1923 RKIYDAL
+1923 
-1930 QAENFDG
+1930 
-1937 TILDASSGLGYGTR
+1937 
-1951 AGREEYG
+1951 
-1958 FDVDDI
+1958 DI
-1964 EPFPDAK
+1964 R
-1971 YQPNYTDYSALD
+1971 Y
-1983 KTYDVII
+1983 
-1990 SNAVLNVMPQ
+1990 
-2000 DLRDAMV
+2000 
-2007 VKIGEMLN
+2007 
-2015 PGGRAFIN
+2015 
-2023 VRGTDVKNAGS
+2023 
-2034 KVAIN
+2034 
-2039 DDLMEYFISNTGSYQ
+2039 
-2054 KGFTSKELVSYLKD
+2054 
-2068 ALGDGFTV
+2068 
-2076 EPTRK
+2076 
-2081 FGAVSAIVTRDGDRL
+2081 
-2096 SLKGRDIL
+2096 SLKGGSDIL

-2141 QGQTRRTRRVTTDKK
+2141 QGQTRRTQRVTTDKK

-2346 ARKTFADRQALKL
+2346 TRKTFADRQALKL

-2366 REQVQKVREQYTTR
+2366 REQVQKVREQYATR
-2380 LAELREQNRQRVQ
+2380 LEELREQNRQRVQ

-2485 DGSGAPTKR
+2485 DGSGTPTKR
-2494 TEAFRALKEQYAKI
+2494 TEAFRALKEQYVKI

-2587 ISIGTSS
+2587 LSVGTSS

-2658 KKLEATTHT
+2658 KKLEATAHT

-2690 KRKQAHDHLLK
+2690 KRKQSHDHLLK

-2785 LHSNIEKGG
+2785 LHSNIENGG

-2808 TIPHV
+2808 TMPHA

-2863 KTIKGLLDRVGGPGS
+2863 KTIKDLLDRVGGPGS
-2878 QKYWHNLMEDIQNGI
+2878 QNYWNNLMEDIQNGI
-2893 NAPGDS
+2893 NAPRDS
-2899 PMWDIAGKTIGGFK
+2899 PMWDIAGKAIGGFK

-2977 SSPYKMTETLF
+2977 SSPYQMTETLF

-3071 VVKQATSFMGEP
+3071 VEQQATSFMGEP

-3242 CAKMFGIP
+3242 GAKMFGIP

-3355 IGSRDKYVPVKEKEE
+3355 IGSRDQYAPAKEKEE

-3398 DLASSPIFRGMDDET
+3398 DLAGSPIFQGMDDET

-3426 KSALADHSDGQ
+3426 KSALEDHSDGQ
-3437 YEVSTKWM
+3437 YEISSKWM

-3506 AFLWGTVYTSE
+3506 AFLWGTVYTSQ

>member
-468 TALTKSAMGYF
+468 TALTKSAMDYF

-692 RKAVKNAVATLAR
+692 RKAVKNAVAALAR

-719 AATEARQAATQETVR
+719 AATEARQTATQEAVR

-827 DLSLQREQQAV
+827 ALSLQREQQAV

-878 GESHVYLTAET
+878 GESRVYLTAET

-1062 TLQGEGGND
+1062 TLQGEGDND

-1176 ADAAWAKNKGS
+1176 ADATWAKNKGS

-1447 MGIDDTSTRST
+1447 VGIDDTSTRST
-1458 AELAEKLAS
+1458 AELAERLAS

-1584 TLEDI
+1584 TLEGI

-1862 SVEGARF
+1862 SVDDARF
-1869 SLKTVP
+1869 SLK
-1875 PVKPTSDDWKPG
+1875 
-1887 ATFDEVKAAHPTLFA
+1887 A
-1902 LDADEAD
+1902 
-1909 TRNPTQISG
+1909 G
-1918 TVKSY
+1918 TESKSV
-1923 RKIYDAL
+1923 
-1930 QAENFDG
+1930 
-1937 TILDASSGLGYGTR
+1937 AS
-1951 AGREEYG
+1951 
-1958 FDVDDI
+1958 
-1964 EPFPDAK
+1964 
-1971 YQPNYTDYSALD
+1971 
-1983 KTYDVII
+1983 
-1990 SNAVLNVMPQ
+1990 
-2000 DLRDAMV
+2000 
-2007 VKIGEMLN
+2007 
-2015 PGGRAFIN
+2015 
-2023 VRGTDVKNAGS
+2023 
-2034 KVAIN
+2034 
-2039 DDLMEYFISNTGSYQ
+2039 
-2054 KGFTSKELVSYLKD
+2054 
-2068 ALGDGFTV
+2068 
-2076 EPTRK
+2076 
-2081 FGAVSAIVTRDGDRL
+2081 
-2096 SLKGRDIL
+2096 
-2104 QENAAL
+2104 L

-2141 QGQTRRTRRVTTDKK
+2141 QGQTRRTQRVTTDKK

-2177 IQGDLQSLYDYIA
+2177 IQGDLQSLYDYIT

-2346 ARKTFADRQALKL
+2346 TRKTFADRQALKL

-2366 REQVQKVREQYTTR
+2366 REQAQKVREQYTTR

-2485 DGSGAPTKR
+2485 DGSGTPTKR

-2808 TIPHV
+2808 TMPHA

-2857 EGNPTG
+2857 DGNPTG

-2977 SSPYKMTETLF
+2977 SSPYRMTETLF

-3083 IMSLNLLMRAYDQ
+3083 IMSLNLMMRAYDQ

-3242 CAKMFGIP
+3242 GAKMFGIP

-3355 IGSRDKYVPVKEKEE
+3355 IGSRDKYAPVKEKEE

-3398 DLASSPIFRGMDDET
+3398 DLASSPIFQGMDDET

-3445 AQADDAEAQ
+3445 AQTDDAEAQ

>member
-282 AQDSAN
+282 AQDTAN
-288 GDAEHKNAY
+288 GDTEHKNAY

-317 EWAAYAKEH
+317 EWATYAKEH

-711 TNARETAP
+711 ANTREAAP
-719 AATEARQAATQETVR
+719 AATEARQTATQETVR

-759 ASLGENGAKALSASY
+759 ASLGENGAKALSVSY

-782 YYAGFASYYEAGIN
+782 YYAGFASYYEAGIS
-796 GADMAKVDS
+796 GIDMDKVQ
-805 DYGSRLTEAQRFAAY
+805 SRYAAQLNQAQRFAAY
-820 AAGQNDA
+820 SAGQNDA
-827 DLSLQREQQAV
+827 AASLALEREGV
-838 KYAKVAGEDSGLV
+838 KSATVYGDEAGFVQSEHSASLPKETVRFYDSLARAAG
-851 YDDFVKQAVE
+851 VKIQMAE
-861 SGRPLQDKQG
+861 ATGNG
-871 RAILDAN
+871 GAN
-878 GESHVYLTAET
+878 GWYSNGIIHIANDAENPGT
-889 AAKVNRVAKA
+889 VVAK
-899 LGVRVQFVD
+899 
-908 SVRGGTANAQISGS
+908 
-922 TVLVERNNEN
+922 
-932 PVLAIVGHEMT
+932 HEIT

-948 LAPTEYRTF
+948 MAPEAYRKYRDYAMSALTE
-957 RDIVAQEEQDSIQ
+957 RDGSTASIVEQYKS
-970 KRIDS
+970 R
-975 YAAQGVELTYEQA
+975 YAEAGVNLSTEQA
-988 MDEVA
+988 MDEIA
-993 ADYAGRLIDDGKV
+993 ADFTEALTVDPARFETLAKENRSVARRLLDAVRDFIRKVKSLFKGNKTAQNQAAANAYGVSIDTLEEAARLWEEALKATSEQTANKNAAQTDGGTKFSIKRTSPMTLAQQLKMFYDGKMASSDAFYFGVTPAV
-1006 LDDFIE
+1006 LEKSGFDALPLAMTIGDFRKSTQKKHNIP
-1012 RHRDDRTLLQ
+1012 RRVLKNLMGNLASPLFSFGSGDRAGIVLNDIDGDGYTLL
-1022 KVRDAI
+1022 
-1028 RSLIDKLTGAEK
+1028 
-1040 KKAQTAEGKL
+1040 
-1050 TAALEAAARQAK
+1050 AALERGTDMDRK
-1062 TLQGEGGND
+1062 PVNVI
-1071 TMAATRNSL
+1071 NSL
-1080 KEDGKD
+1080 
-1086 GQESET
+1086 
-1092 GGRPGTGSREGYGQ
+1092 YGLEHPAEWIKNQ
-1106 SADREGKG
+1106 ID
-1114 QDGRVRREL
+1114 
-1123 SAASGR
+1123 SG
-1129 HGGVNPS
+1129 N
-1136 FGAKPVRSWAEGH
+1136 E
-1149 TVEPAKG
+1149 
-1156 SVAYAEQRTAVDY
+1156 
-1169 GVPSFVV
+1169 FV
-1176 ADAAWAKNKGS
+1176 
-1187 TPAFSADGQIFFRET
+1187 
-1202 LPEKNRGMFAPHE
+1202 
-1215 VTHVMRQVGY
+1215 
-1225 KPYLDFVERTP
+1225 
-1236 TMLNMSDGMTRV
+1236 
-1248 LLNHVAEHQHT
+1248 
-1259 TLENA
+1259 
-1264 DPARLYDEFNATMY
+1264 LYDEKRANAFLQTY
-1278 GHIAV
+1278 GYMASV
-1283 GKADMFVDGPAAHVF
+1283 GDGIRST
-1298 HDFDAYAKEL
+1298 
-1308 GELHE
+1308 GESVTQNGAE
-1313 RFKADNQ
+1313 VK
-1320 KETKF
+1320 TKF

-1473 AYLADQGKSLEPVK
+1473 AYLAAQGKSLEPVK

-1519 ETGESVKDALGEN
+1519 ETGESVKNALGEN

-1584 TLEDI
+1584 TLENI

-1909 TRNPTQISG
+1909 TRNPTQITG

-1958 FDVDDI
+1958 FD
-1964 EPFPDAK
+1964 
-1971 YQPNYTDYSALD
+1971 
-1983 KTYDVII
+1983 
-1990 SNAVLNVMPQ
+1990 
-2000 DLRDAMV
+2000 
-2007 VKIGEMLN
+2007 
-2015 PGGRAFIN
+2015 
-2023 VRGTDVKNAGS
+2023 
-2034 KVAIN
+2034 
-2039 DDLMEYFISNTGSYQ
+2039 
-2054 KGFTSKELVSYLKD
+2054 
-2068 ALGDGFTV
+2068 V

-2141 QGQTRRTRRVTTDKK
+2141 QGQTRRTQRVTTDKK

-2321 FSRYMDQ
+2321 FSHHMDQ

-2346 ARKTFADRQALKL
+2346 TRKTFADRQALKL

-2393 NAIAKEREARERQ
+2393 NAIAKERESRERQ

-2485 DGSGAPTKR
+2485 DGSGTPTKR
-2494 TEAFRALKEQYAKI
+2494 TEAFRTLKEQYAKI

-2519 SLLGSDADG
+2519 PLLGSDADG

-2587 ISIGTSS
+2587 LSIGTSS

-2808 TIPHV
+2808 TMPHA

-2835 YASWLCTMEDINRL
+2835 YASWLCAMEDINRL

-2922 VVIQQPTAFFRAAA
+2922 VVIQQPTAFFRAAT

-3242 CAKMFGIP
+3242 GAKMFGIP
-3250 ASNLTR
+3250 ASNLAR

-3355 IGSRDKYVPVKEKEE
+3355 IGSRDKYAPVKEKEE

-3390 NDYRSMAD
+3390 SDYRSMAD
-3398 DLASSPIFRGMDDET
+3398 DLTSSPIFQGMDDET

>member
-1 MASASDF
+1 MALTLKQTGTGKTWTSGSRKQEENKQTTGANTAPAAAPSAAPARRTQTWQAGGLTLKRENAELPTVPQVTAEKPVEKRGFFSRLGDTIRGGAKGSLASNSNAMSTFYAMGQGGRDAQNREYLAEYSHNLERAKLDMDAMLAENKEKPGSWNERDIQSQQYIIDDWQRKYDAMAKVLDEQVQQKATQASYELADDIQQSSAQDIERAKEGLGSVGQVLVDAGASMTQTTLDAAANALLGTPGSMGAFAMRAFGGGTQQARQDNPNSTLEQQVLYGTASAAKEVFTEKMFNIALPFSH
-8 LKKRTAAR
+8 
-16 QQAESIQSSDKTPL
+16 
-30 GKNDDGT
+30 
-37 VTRASNFLRNKA
+37 
-49 AERRA
+49 
-54 VIDQQYGK
+54 
-62 DAYGGSGRYEADKAQ
+62 AYGGGALD
-77 GFNSWLESVNGL
+77 
-89 SSQLGSDYQS
+89 
-99 RDGKFQ
+99 
-105 SAADFGKYRDDNDA
+105 
-119 RISVM
+119 
-124 QNRANAYRTYF
+124 
-135 QDNREIYGEDAV
+135 DAV
-147 NGVLSTLDQGS
+147 
-158 KYLEELRGGL
+158 ERGIRSAV
-168 NSEYDF
+168 NRFAKTDA
-174 WSQFKDENDYNTY
+174 
-187 QRGKEYAAL
+187 GK
-196 AEKPDFAEKSQY
+196 
-208 KSTANGQEKFNAWSG
+208 
-223 TYSNSGFDDIAYDY
+223 
-237 INRNEEARSRQ
+237 R
-248 MLSDIQSNAS
+248 
-258 LLGLDNSERREMTD
+258 
-272 DEIATFNYLY
+272 
-282 AQDSAN
+282 
-288 GDAEHKNAY
+288 
-297 AYIDYLTG
+297 
-305 DLNYRQRAKAEE
+305 
-317 EWAAYAKEH
+317 
-326 PVGSSAFSVLESPLK
+326 V
-341 GLSYLGQA
+341 
-349 ADYLSDGE
+349 
-357 IDQNAG
+357 
-363 YNKFSYINSAIR
+363 
-375 NEVNTIVEDNWGGV
+375 
-389 GSFAYQTGMSMGDF
+389 
-403 LLNTAIT
+403 
-410 GGNQALSLAIMGTGA
+410 
-425 AADATI
+425 
-431 SAKDRGLSDNQAF
+431 
-444 ALGTIA
+444 
-450 GAAEI
+450 
-455 ITEKVSLDALLDK
+455 
-468 TALTKSAMGYF
+468 
-479 LKNTLAEGSEEVGSD
+479 
-494 IINLVADVLI
+494 
-504 SKDKSEWQTSIDAY
+504 
-518 EAEGMTEK
+518 
-526 EAFWRA
+526 
-532 VRDQAENM
+532 
-540 GLDFLGGAVSG
+540 LGGALTFGAGAVSEGLEEFIGDWMEWQMPRIYGGDAASAGETLENSLYDFLVGAASGMMG
-551 GVMSGAG
+551 GVITPATYHYNVG
-558 IAINAGLN
+558 
-566 EYGARRTGAEFQA
+566 ETGAQQETTAPTPQTEATPQA
-579 MGDDVVQ
+579 TAANELLTQAAEQASQNGSIHGKMADRILADQDAMAALEQAAGRVVQ
-586 ATIQEGLASDPSTQS
+586 
-601 YKLAVQLQQKLDA
+601 
-614 GQTLTN
+614 
-620 AEIGRLYQANVQ
+620 
-632 AIDAEDGSGDLL
+632 DGM
-644 LRAAE
+644 
-649 EVTQKGRVTNNT
+649 T
-661 AIDILS
+661 
-667 NPTAINTL
+667 
-675 TQEAGL
+675 
-681 NISEDMSKSQQ
+681 KSQQ
-692 RKAVKNAVATLAR
+692 RKAVKSAVEALAR
-705 TQSDVS
+705 TQRDVS

-719 AATEARQAATQETVR
+719 AATEARQTATQETVR

-782 YYAGFASYYEAGIN
+782 YYAGFTSYYEAGIN
-796 GADMAKVDS
+796 GADMARVDS

-820 AAGQNDA
+820 SAGQNDA
-827 DLSLQREQQAV
+827 ALSLQREQQAA

-878 GESHVYLTAET
+878 GESRVYLTAET

-1092 GGRPGTGSREGYGQ
+1092 GGRPGTGGREGYGQ

-1313 RFKADNQ
+1313 RFKAANQ

-1325 SLKTPVEETD
+1325 SLKAPVEETD

-1383 DTIDPQLFRA
+1383 DTIDPKLFRT

-1447 MGIDDTSTRST
+1447 VGIDDTSTRST

-1508 VNTLAEIEANL
+1508 VNTLAEIEASL
-1519 ETGESVKDALGEN
+1519 ETGESVKDALGDN

-1589 VHHAWDMYQDG
+1589 VHHAWDMYQDS

-1804 PTGYFEAKPQRA
+1804 PTGYFEAKPRRA

-1830 SSKKLRDGLEQA
+1830 SSQKLRDGLAQA

-1862 SVEGARF
+1862 SVDDARF
-1869 SLKTVP
+1869 SLK
-1875 PVKPTSDDWKPG
+1875 
-1887 ATFDEVKAAHPTLFA
+1887 A
-1902 LDADEAD
+1902 
-1909 TRNPTQISG
+1909 G
-1918 TVKSY
+1918 TESKS
-1923 RKIYDAL
+1923 
-1930 QAENFDG
+1930 
-1937 TILDASSGLGYGTR
+1937 
-1951 AGREEYG
+1951 
-1958 FDVDDI
+1958 V
-1964 EPFPDAK
+1964 
-1971 YQPNYTDYSALD
+1971 
-1983 KTYDVII
+1983 
-1990 SNAVLNVMPQ
+1990 
-2000 DLRDAMV
+2000 
-2007 VKIGEMLN
+2007 
-2015 PGGRAFIN
+2015 
-2023 VRGTDVKNAGS
+2023 
-2034 KVAIN
+2034 
-2039 DDLMEYFISNTGSYQ
+2039 
-2054 KGFTSKELVSYLKD
+2054 
-2068 ALGDGFTV
+2068 
-2076 EPTRK
+2076 
-2081 FGAVSAIVTRDGDRL
+2081 
-2096 SLKGRDIL
+2096 
-2104 QENAAL
+2104 AAL

-2166 QNYGADIAVKD
+2166 QNYGADIAVED

-2296 THPTDQLL
+2296 ANPTDQLL

-2346 ARKTFADRQALKL
+2346 TRKTFADQQALKL

-2366 REQVQKVREQYTTR
+2366 REQVQKVREKYATRLAEQKARSEERLDQAILGEKMAGGRELAKQKRLDAERMKKVREQNAAR

-2485 DGSGAPTKR
+2485 DGSGTPTKR

-2539 KDTKLADMSV
+2539 KDIKLADMSV

-2658 KKLEATTHT
+2658 KKLEETTHT

-2808 TIPHV
+2808 TMPHA

-3189 VKDAL
+3189 AKDAL

-3200 DVSRTEMEI
+3200 EVSRTEMEI

-3233 YALKGLLAA
+3233 YAIKGLLAA
-3242 CAKMFGIP
+3242 GAKMFGIP

-3342 DPDYTLPQRARDL
+3342 EPDYTLPQRARDL
-3355 IGSRDKYVPVKEKEE
+3355 IGSRDKYAPAKEKEE

-3398 DLASSPIFRGMDDET
+3398 DLTSSPIFQGMDDET